1 MLKNNKKDIYSIRKV
16 HGIVG
21 SLLIGMSILGAAQL
35 AQQNNTNLEVGETQS
50 QMSLPRKDTWD
61 GKWVAPKMGETINR
75 ANYNEGDIHSIV
87 RLKSDKGIGTGTF
100 VRKNTILT
108 AAHVVADGNNLTYTT
123 KYKGKYITRPIKKS
137 QIHLFRSSKGKVYN
151 PGEEFNSD
159 QQYVDLA
166 LITLDDNIHEINPRV
181 TKLMDIVDTP
191 WVSNSGDP
199 IKYRG
204 IPDSQGG
211 LFNDKDI
218 YESKGR
224 ITHFGRNFPFTREK
238 FIDYSKTAGDTGMT
252 GAAVQNK
259 DGYIYG
265 VYIGNEAGETDVY
278 DSANSLSL
286 EFSKEH
292 LDWIYSLINKNSN
305 QNRDRTERNSS
316 SVAENQGNKVLHNNT
331 TKKPENAKHTDPRDW
346 MGGGGF
352 GNASSAPSRSSQPVN
367 AGGVTVS
374 GGGNST
380 SHTTSIGNRSNY
392 NEIAKPDL
400 RNNNTD
406 NNTVNNT
413 RPWKIENTI
422 HNKSAKIIFK
432 LLTEKYGL
440 SGESASGWMAIMEYE
455 SLFHPYQTGIG
466 TDSNHYGLF
475 MLNENRYKSSKYY
488 KENATLEEEIA
499 NQIQFFIDNHVL
511 SESSQSFLKENN
523 IKDINLVDN
532 LSGISTNILHKLLNN
547 NNSDVNENII
557 KVSEEINEFFNKDK
571 IKADH
576 NKLLK
581 NKLIKEIK
589 NSTESKPADKP
600 SSDNTENKPV
610 NKPSSANTENKPV
623 NKPSSTNTETKPVNK
638 PSSTNTETKP
648 VDKPSSTNTGN
659 KPVDKPSSTNT
670 EAKPADKPSSSNT
683 ETKPVDKPSSA
694 NTEAKPADKPS
705 SANTENKPVDK
716 PSSTN
721 TETKPVD
728 KPSSANTENKP
739 ADKPSST
746 NTENKPVNK
755 PSSTNTETKP
765 VDKPSSANT
774 EAKPVDKPSTNNKQ
788 TVENKVIV
796 KDKNNLTKEEINK
809 INDKIKETKP
819 ESFVINTT
827 KDIKDLKLS
836 DKDVISSLID
846 NNLEGKKVSE
856 IEVKNE
862 LPKNEKG
869 IIIAKVEENKETKTN
884 KLVLETIPS
893 KDLIV
898 EEKENNKLLEKEKE
912 IDNIVEDVNN
922 DEVKN
927 LVAEKD
933 ELKVTRFISKDGKE
947 IKDAEV
953 GENKDKE
960 IKDKDG
966 NVYELETTETKDG
979 ITTNVYKL
987 KEDKVTEKEEKPENK
1002 LEDKSQSVK
1011 PDKKADE
1018 DKISDIIDDVN
1029 KVDEKENKLSEDGTK
1044 ALINEKEELKVTK
1057 FVTKD
1062 GKEIKEAEVGEDKD
1076 KEVKDKDGNVYELET
1091 TETKDGITT
1100 NVYKLK
1106 SEDKKVSPT
1115 EIEDKTISPV
1125 EVNENTKPENK
1136 SDLEEI
1142 KKETKKDKKSSNDSN
1157 LNTER
1162 TNTSSKVNNNSNKNT
1177 SNNSSSSNS
1186 ETTRQTPNTSVGN
1199 NNSALLFGT
1208 SLMSAGLAG
1217 IALKRRKNN

>member
-100 VRKNTILT
+100 VRKNAILT

-123 KYKGKYITRPIKKS
+123 KYKGKYITREIKKS

-166 LITLDDNIHEINPRV
+166 LITLDDNIYEINPRV
-181 TKLMDIVDTP
+181 TKLMDIVDSP

-204 IPDSQGG
+204 IPASQGG

-224 ITHFGRNFPFTREK
+224 ITHFARDYAYTREK

-252 GAAVQNK
+252 GAAVQNE

-265 VYIGNEAGETDVY
+265 VYIGNEAGDQEVY
-278 DSANSLSL
+278 HSANSMSL

-292 LDWIYSLINKNSN
+292 LDWIYSIITKNSN
-305 QNRDRTERNSS
+305 QNRNKNERNSS
-316 SVAENQGNKVLHNNT
+316 AVAENQGNKILNLNT
-331 TKKPENAKHTDPRDW
+331 SKKPDNAKHADPRDW

-352 GNASSAPSRSSQPVN
+352 GNFSTETSRNSQHVGV
-367 AGGVTVS
+367 GGF
-374 GGGNST
+374 ST
-380 SHTTSIGNRSNY
+380 SKTDNLTSNTTSISNRSNY

-400 RNNNTD
+400 RNHNTD

-413 RPWKIENTI
+413 RPWEIENSI

-532 LSGISTNILHKLLNN
+532 SSGISTNILHKLLNK
-547 NNSDVNENII
+547 NNSDVDENII

-600 SSDNTENKPV
+600 SSINTEAKPV
-610 NKPSSANTENKPV
+610 EKPST
-623 NKPSSTNTETKPVNK
+623 TNTETKPANK
-638 PSSTNTETKP
+638 PST
-648 VDKPSSTNTGN
+648 
-659 KPVDKPSSTNT
+659 TNT
-670 EAKPADKPSSSNT
+670 EAKPVS
-683 ETKPVDKPSSA
+683 
-694 NTEAKPADKPS
+694 
-705 SANTENKPVDK
+705 
-716 PSSTN
+716 
-721 TETKPVD
+721 
-728 KPSSANTENKP
+728 
-739 ADKPSST
+739 
-746 NTENKPVNK
+746 
-755 PSSTNTETKP
+755 
-765 VDKPSSANT
+765 
-774 EAKPVDKPSTNNKQ
+774 KPSTTKQ
-788 TVENKVIV
+788 TVGNKVIV
-796 KDKNNLTKEEINK
+796 KNKNNLTKEEINK
-809 INDKIKETKP
+809 INDKVKETKP

-856 IEVKNE
+856 IEVNNE

-933 ELKVTRFISKDGKE
+933 ELKITRFVTKDGKE
-947 IKDAEV
+947 IKETEV

-966 NVYELETTETKDG
+966 NAYELETTETKDG

-1002 LEDKSQSVK
+1002 LEDKSQSIK

-1029 KVDEKENKLSEDGTK
+1029 KVDEKENKPSEDGTK

-1057 FVTKD
+1057 FVTKE
-1062 GKEIKEAEVGEDKD
+1062 GKEIKEAEVGENKD
-1076 KEVKDKDGNVYELET
+1076 KEIKDKDGNAYELET

-1106 SEDKKVSPT
+1106 SENKKVSPT

-1125 EVNENTKPENK
+1125 EVNENVKTENK
-1136 SDLEEI
+1136 SDLVEI
-1142 KKETKKDKKSSNDSN
+1142 KKETKKDEKSFKDSN

-1162 TNTSSKVNNNSNKNT
+1162 TNTSSKVNDNSNKNT
-1177 SNNSSSSNS
+1177 SNNFSSLNS
-1186 ETTRQTPNTSVGN
+1186 ETVRQTPNTSVGN

>member
-191 WVSNSGDP
+191 WVSNSGDH
-199 IKYRG
+199 IRYRG

-224 ITHFGRNFPFTREK
+224 ISHFGRNYPFTREK
-238 FIDYSKTAGDTGMT
+238 FVDYSKTAGDTGMT
-252 GAAVQNK
+252 GAAIQNK

-265 VYIGNEAGETDVY
+265 VYIGNEAGDQETFE
-278 DSANSLSL
+278 SANSLSL
-286 EFSKEH
+286 EFSQEH
-292 LDWIYSLINKNSN
+292 LDWIYSFINKNSN
-305 QNRDRTERNSS
+305 QNRDKSERNSS
-316 SVAENQGNKVLHNNT
+316 AVAENQGNHILFDT
-331 TKKPENAKHTDPRDW
+331 ETKKPDNAKHTDPRDW

-352 GNASSAPSRSSQPVN
+352 GGNSAEPSKWKQSQGSSGA
-367 AGGVTVS
+367 AGS
-374 GGGNST
+374 NGGGPISNT
-380 SHTTSIGNRSNY
+380 LLTGNHSNY
-392 NEIAKPDL
+392 TENSKPDL
-400 RNNNTD
+400 RNNNPET
-406 NNTVNNT
+406 NHVNIEK
-413 RPWKIENTI
+413 PWKTENTI
-422 HNKSAKIIFK
+422 NNKSAKIIFK

-440 SGESASGWMAIMEYE
+440 SGEAASGWMANIESK
-455 SLFHPYQTGIG
+455 SLFNPYQKQE
-466 TDSNHYGLF
+466 SNGLFNFYGLF
-475 MLNENRYKSSKYY
+475 MVNENNYKASKYY
-488 KENATLEEEIA
+488 KGNSSLEDEIA

-511 SESSQSFLKENN
+511 SESSQNFLKENN

-532 LSGISTNILHKLLNN
+532 SPATTTNILYKLIMR
-547 NNSDVNENII
+547 NNSEANRYTLNVAKEIDELFNENKITA
-557 KVSEEINEFFNKDK
+557 DK
-571 IKADH
+571 

-589 NSTESKPADKP
+589 NSTETKPVDKPSTTNTETKPADKP
-600 SSDNTENKPV
+600 SSTI
-610 NKPSSANTENKPV
+610 
-623 NKPSSTNTETKPVNK
+623 NTETKPVNK

-648 VDKPSSTNTGN
+648 VDKS
-659 KPVDKPSSTNT
+659 
-670 EAKPADKPSSSNT
+670 
-683 ETKPVDKPSSA
+683 SSA
-694 NTEAKPADKPS
+694 NTEKKPADKF
-705 SANTENKPVDK
+705 
-716 PSSTN
+716 
-721 TETKPVD
+721 
-728 KPSSANTENKP
+728 
-739 ADKPSST
+739 
-746 NTENKPVNK
+746 
-755 PSSTNTETKP
+755 
-765 VDKPSSANT
+765 
-774 EAKPVDKPSTNNKQ
+774 STNNKQ

-809 INDKIKETKP
+809 INDKVKETKP

-836 DKDVISSLID
+836 DKDVISSLIE

-884 KLVLETIPS
+884 KLVLEAIPS

-898 EEKENNKLLEKEKE
+898 EEKENNKLLEKEKEKENNKLLEKEKE

-927 LVAEKD
+927 LVAEKN
-933 ELKVTRFISKDGKE
+933 ELKVTRFVTKDGKE
-947 IKDAEV
+947 IKETEV

-966 NVYELETTETKDG
+966 NVYELETTDTKDG

-987 KEDKVTEKEEKPENK
+987 KENKNTEKEEKPENK
-1002 LEDKSQSVK
+1002 LEDKSQSIK
-1011 PDKKADE
+1011 PDKKSDE

-1029 KVDEKENKLSEDGTK
+1029 KVDEKENKPSEDGTK

-1062 GKEIKEAEVGEDKD
+1062 GKEIKEAEIGENKD

-1106 SEDKKVSPT
+1106 LEDKKVSPT

-1125 EVNENTKPENK
+1125 EINENTKPENK

-1162 TNTSSKVNNNSNKNT
+1162 TNTSSKVNDNSNKNT
-1177 SNNSSSSNS
+1177 SNNSSSSNN

>member
-100 VRKNTILT
+100 VRKNAILT

-123 KYKGKYITRPIKKS
+123 KYKGKYITREIKKS

-166 LITLDDNIHEINPRV
+166 LITLDDNIYEINPRV
-181 TKLMDIVDTP
+181 TKLMDIVDSP

-204 IPDSQGG
+204 IPASQGG

-224 ITHFGRNFPFTREK
+224 IAHFARDYAYTREK

-252 GAAVQNK
+252 GAAVQNE

-265 VYIGNEAGETDVY
+265 VYIGNESGDQEVY
-278 DSANSLSL
+278 HSANSMSL

-292 LDWIYSLINKNSN
+292 LDWIYSIITKNSN
-305 QNRDRTERNSS
+305 QNRNKNERNSS
-316 SVAENQGNKVLHNNT
+316 AVAENQGNKILNLNT
-331 TKKPENAKHTDPRDW
+331 SKKPDNAKHADPRDW

-352 GNASSAPSRSSQPVN
+352 GNFSTETSRNSQHVGV
-367 AGGVTVS
+367 GGF
-374 GGGNST
+374 ST
-380 SHTTSIGNRSNY
+380 SKTDNLTSNTTSISNRSNY

-400 RNNNTD
+400 RNHNTD

-413 RPWKIENTI
+413 RPWKIENSI

-466 TDSNHYGLF
+466 ADSNHYGLF

-532 LSGISTNILHKLLNN
+532 SSGISTNILHKLLNK
-547 NNSDVNENII
+547 NNSDVDENII

-600 SSDNTENKPV
+600 SSINTEAKPV
-610 NKPSSANTENKPV
+610 EKPST
-623 NKPSSTNTETKPVNK
+623 
-638 PSSTNTETKP
+638 
-648 VDKPSSTNTGN
+648 
-659 KPVDKPSSTNT
+659 TNT
-670 EAKPADKPSSSNT
+670 EAKPVS
-683 ETKPVDKPSSA
+683 
-694 NTEAKPADKPS
+694 
-705 SANTENKPVDK
+705 
-716 PSSTN
+716 
-721 TETKPVD
+721 
-728 KPSSANTENKP
+728 
-739 ADKPSST
+739 
-746 NTENKPVNK
+746 
-755 PSSTNTETKP
+755 
-765 VDKPSSANT
+765 
-774 EAKPVDKPSTNNKQ
+774 KPSTTKQ
-788 TVENKVIV
+788 TVGNKVIV
-796 KDKNNLTKEEINK
+796 KNKNNLTKEEINK
-809 INDKIKETKP
+809 INDKVKETKP

-856 IEVKNE
+856 IEVNNE

-933 ELKVTRFISKDGKE
+933 ELKITRFVTKDGKE
-947 IKDAEV
+947 IKETEV

-966 NVYELETTETKDG
+966 NAYELETTETKDG

-1002 LEDKSQSVK
+1002 LEDKSQSIK

-1029 KVDEKENKLSEDGTK
+1029 KVDEKENKPSEDGTK

-1057 FVTKD
+1057 FVTKE
-1062 GKEIKEAEVGEDKD
+1062 GKEIKEAEVGENKD
-1076 KEVKDKDGNVYELET
+1076 KEIKDKDGNAYELET

-1125 EVNENTKPENK
+1125 EVNENVKTENK
-1136 SDLEEI
+1136 SDLVEI
-1142 KKETKKDKKSSNDSN
+1142 KKETKKDEKSFKDSN

-1162 TNTSSKVNNNSNKNT
+1162 TNTSSKVNDNSNKNT
-1177 SNNSSSSNS
+1177 SNNFSSLNS
-1186 ETTRQTPNTSVGN
+1186 ETVRQTPNTSVGN

>member
-35 AQQNNTNLEVGETQS
+35 AQQNNPNLEVGETQS

-108 AAHVVADGNNLTYTT
+108 AAHVVADGSNLTYTT

-137 QIHLFRSSKGKVYN
+137 QIHLFKSSKGKVYN

-367 AGGVTVS
+367 AGGASVS

-392 NEIAKPDL
+392 NEISKPDL
-400 RNNNTD
+400 RNHNTD

-413 RPWKIENTI
+413 RPWRIENTI

-466 TDSNHYGLF
+466 ADSNHYGLF
-475 MLNENRYKSSKYY
+475 MLNENKYKSSKYY
-488 KENATLEEEIA
+488 KENATLEEEIE

-511 SESSQSFLKENN
+511 SESSQIFLKENN

-532 LSGISTNILHKLLNN
+532 SSGISTNILHKLLIK
-547 NNSDVNENII
+547 NNSDVNEDII
-557 KVSEEINEFFNKDK
+557 KVSGEINEFFNKDK
-571 IKADH
+571 IKADY

-600 SSDNTENKPV
+600 STTNTENKPV
-610 NKPSSANTENKPV
+610 DKSSSTNTKNKPVDKPSTTNTENKSED
-623 NKPSSTNTETKPVNK
+623 KPYN
-638 PSSTNTETKP
+638 TNTETKP
-648 VDKPSSTNTGN
+648 VDN
-659 KPVDKPSSTNT
+659 
-670 EAKPADKPSSSNT
+670 
-683 ETKPVDKPSSA
+683 
-694 NTEAKPADKPS
+694 
-705 SANTENKPVDK
+705 
-716 PSSTN
+716 
-721 TETKPVD
+721 
-728 KPSSANTENKP
+728 
-739 ADKPSST
+739 
-746 NTENKPVNK
+746 
-755 PSSTNTETKP
+755 
-765 VDKPSSANT
+765 
-774 EAKPVDKPSTNNKQ
+774 PSTTKQ
-788 TVENKVIV
+788 TVRNKVIV

-809 INDKIKETKP
+809 INDKVKEIKA

-836 DKDVISSLID
+836 DKDVVSSLIN

-869 IIIAKVEENKETKTN
+869 IIIAKVEENKEAKTN

-893 KDLIV
+893 KDLII
-898 EEKENNKLLEKEKE
+898 EEKENNKLLEKERE

-927 LVAEKD
+927 LAAEKD
-933 ELKVTRFISKDGKE
+933 ELKVTRFVTKDGKE

-953 GENKDKE
+953 GETKDKEIKDKDGNIYELETTETKDGITTNVYKLKENKNTEKEEKPENKLEDKSQSVKSDKKADEDKISNIIDNVNKVDEKENKPSEDGTKTLINEKEELKVTKFVTKDGKEIKDTEVGETKDKE

-979 ITTNVYKL
+979 ISTN
-987 KEDKVTEKEEKPENK
+987 
-1002 LEDKSQSVK
+1002 
-1011 PDKKADE
+1011 
-1018 DKISDIIDDVN
+1018 I
-1029 KVDEKENKLSEDGTK
+1029 
-1044 ALINEKEELKVTK
+1044 
-1057 FVTKD
+1057 
-1062 GKEIKEAEVGEDKD
+1062 
-1076 KEVKDKDGNVYELET
+1076 
-1091 TETKDGITT
+1091 
-1100 NVYKLK
+1100 YKLK
-1106 SEDKKVSPT
+1106 SEDKKVSST
-1115 EIEDKTISPV
+1115 EIEDKTISPI
-1125 EVNENTKPENK
+1125 EINENTKTENK
-1136 SDLEEI
+1136 SDLA
-1142 KKETKKDKKSSNDSN
+1142 ETKKDKKSSNDSN
-1157 LNTER
+1157 LNKEK
-1162 TNTSSKVNNNSNKNT
+1162 TNTNPKVNDSSNKNT
-1177 SNNSSSSNS
+1177 YNNSSSSNS

-1199 NNSALLFGT
+1199 NNSVLLFGT

>member
-265 VYIGNEAGETDVY
+265 VYIGNESGETDVY

-466 TDSNHYGLF
+466 NDSNHYGLF

-488 KENATLEEEIA
+488 KENATLEEEIV

-532 LSGISTNILHKLLNN
+532 SSGISTNILHKLLNN

-600 SSDNTENKPV
+600 SS
-610 NKPSSANTENKPV
+610 ANTE
-623 NKPSSTNTETKPVNK
+623 
-638 PSSTNTETKP
+638 
-648 VDKPSSTNTGN
+648 N

-670 EAKPADKPSSSNT
+670 EAKPVDKPSSANTEAKPADKPSSANTENKPVDKPSSTNT

-728 KPSSANTENKP
+728 KPSS
-739 ADKPSST
+739 
-746 NTENKPVNK
+746 
-755 PSSTNTETKP
+755 TNTETKP
-765 VDKPSSANT
+765 VDKPSSINT
-774 EAKPVDKPSTNNKQ
+774 ETKPVDKPSTNNKQ

-796 KDKNNLTKEEINK
+796 KDKNNLTKEEVNK

-827 KDIKDLKLS
+827 KNIKYLKLS
-836 DKDVISSLID
+836 DKDVISSLIE
-846 NNLEGKKVSE
+846 NNLESKKVSE

-893 KDLIV
+893 KNLIV

-933 ELKVTRFISKDGKE
+933 ELKVTRFMIKDGKE
-947 IKDAEV
+947 IRDAEV

-987 KEDKVTEKEEKPENK
+987 KEDKVTKKEAKPENK

-1011 PDKKADE
+1011 PDKKTDE

-1029 KVDEKENKLSEDGTK
+1029 KVDEKENKPSEDGTK

-1062 GKEIKEAEVGEDKD
+1062 GKEIKEAEVGENKD

-1162 TNTSSKVNNNSNKNT
+1162 TNTSSKVNDNSNKNT

>member
-100 VRKNTILT
+100 VRKNAILT

-123 KYKGKYITRPIKKS
+123 KYKGKYITREIKKS

-166 LITLDDNIHEINPRV
+166 LITLDDNIYEINPRV
-181 TKLMDIVDTP
+181 TKLMDIVDSP

-204 IPDSQGG
+204 IPASQGG

-224 ITHFGRNFPFTREK
+224 ITHFARDYAYTREK

-252 GAAVQNK
+252 GTAVQNE

-265 VYIGNEAGETDVY
+265 VYIGNEAGDQEVY
-278 DSANSLSL
+278 HSANSMSL

-292 LDWIYSLINKNSN
+292 LDWIYSIITKNSN
-305 QNRDRTERNSS
+305 QNRNKNERNSS
-316 SVAENQGNKVLHNNT
+316 AVAENQGNKILNLNT
-331 TKKPENAKHTDPRDW
+331 SKKPDNAKHADPRDW

-352 GNASSAPSRSSQPVN
+352 GNFSTETSRNSQHVGV
-367 AGGVTVS
+367 GGF
-374 GGGNST
+374 ST
-380 SHTTSIGNRSNY
+380 SKTDNLTSNTTSISNRSNY

-400 RNNNTD
+400 RNHNTD

-413 RPWKIENTI
+413 RPWKIENSI

-466 TDSNHYGLF
+466 ADSNHYGLF

-532 LSGISTNILHKLLNN
+532 SSGISTNILHKLLNK
-547 NNSDVNENII
+547 NNSDVDENII

-600 SSDNTENKPV
+600 SSINTEAKPV
-610 NKPSSANTENKPV
+610 EKPST
-623 NKPSSTNTETKPVNK
+623 
-638 PSSTNTETKP
+638 
-648 VDKPSSTNTGN
+648 
-659 KPVDKPSSTNT
+659 TNT
-670 EAKPADKPSSSNT
+670 EAKPVS
-683 ETKPVDKPSSA
+683 
-694 NTEAKPADKPS
+694 
-705 SANTENKPVDK
+705 
-716 PSSTN
+716 
-721 TETKPVD
+721 
-728 KPSSANTENKP
+728 
-739 ADKPSST
+739 
-746 NTENKPVNK
+746 
-755 PSSTNTETKP
+755 
-765 VDKPSSANT
+765 
-774 EAKPVDKPSTNNKQ
+774 KPSTTKQ
-788 TVENKVIV
+788 TVGNKVIV
-796 KDKNNLTKEEINK
+796 KNKNNLTKEEINK
-809 INDKIKETKP
+809 INDKVKETKP

-856 IEVKNE
+856 IEVNNE

-933 ELKVTRFISKDGKE
+933 ELKITRFVTKDGKE
-947 IKDAEV
+947 IKETEV

-966 NVYELETTETKDG
+966 NAYELETTETKDG

-1002 LEDKSQSVK
+1002 LEDKSQSIK

-1029 KVDEKENKLSEDGTK
+1029 KVDEKENKPSEDGTK

-1057 FVTKD
+1057 FVTKE
-1062 GKEIKEAEVGEDKD
+1062 GKEIKEAEVGENKD
-1076 KEVKDKDGNVYELET
+1076 KEIKDKDGNAYELET

-1125 EVNENTKPENK
+1125 EVNENVKTENK
-1136 SDLEEI
+1136 SDLVEI
-1142 KKETKKDKKSSNDSN
+1142 KKETKKDEKSFKDSN

-1162 TNTSSKVNNNSNKNT
+1162 TNTSSKVNDNSNKNT
-1177 SNNSSSSNS
+1177 SNNFSSLNS
-1186 ETTRQTPNTSVGN
+1186 ETVRQTPNTSVGN

>member
-100 VRKNTILT
+100 VRKNAILT

-123 KYKGKYITRPIKKS
+123 KYKGKYITREIKKS

-166 LITLDDNIHEINPRV
+166 LITLDDNIYEINPRV
-181 TKLMDIVDTP
+181 TKLMDIVDSP

-204 IPDSQGG
+204 IPASQGG

-224 ITHFGRNFPFTREK
+224 ITHFARDYAYTREK

-252 GAAVQNK
+252 GAAVQNE

-265 VYIGNEAGETDVY
+265 VYIGNEAGDQEVY
-278 DSANSLSL
+278 HSANSMSL

-292 LDWIYSLINKNSN
+292 LDWIYSIITKNSN
-305 QNRDRTERNSS
+305 QNRNKNERNSS
-316 SVAENQGNKVLHNNT
+316 AVAENQGNKILNLNT
-331 TKKPENAKHTDPRDW
+331 SKKPDNAKHADPRDW

-352 GNASSAPSRSSQPVN
+352 GNFSTETSRNSQHVGV
-367 AGGVTVS
+367 GGF
-374 GGGNST
+374 ST
-380 SHTTSIGNRSNY
+380 SKTDNLTSNTTSISNRSNY

-400 RNNNTD
+400 RNHNTD

-413 RPWKIENTI
+413 RPWKIENSI

-466 TDSNHYGLF
+466 ADSNHYGLF

-532 LSGISTNILHKLLNN
+532 SSGISTNILHKLLNK
-547 NNSDVNENII
+547 NNSDVDENII

-600 SSDNTENKPV
+600 SSINTEAKPV
-610 NKPSSANTENKPV
+610 EKPSTTNTEAKPV
-623 NKPSSTNTETKPVNK
+623 EKPSTTNTETKPANKPSSTNTETKPAN
-638 PSSTNTETKP
+638 
-648 VDKPSSTNTGN
+648 
-659 KPVDKPSSTNT
+659 KPSSTNT
-670 EAKPADKPSSSNT
+670 EAKPANKPST
-683 ETKPVDKPSSA
+683 
-694 NTEAKPADKPS
+694 
-705 SANTENKPVDK
+705 
-716 PSSTN
+716 TN
-721 TETKPVD
+721 TETKP
-728 KPSSANTENKP
+728 A
-739 ADKPSST
+739 
-746 NTENKPVNK
+746 NK
-755 PSSTNTETKP
+755 PSTT
-765 VDKPSSANT
+765 NT
-774 EAKPVDKPSTNNKQ
+774 EAKPVSKPSTTKQ
-788 TVENKVIV
+788 TVGNKVIV
-796 KDKNNLTKEEINK
+796 KNKNNLTKEEINK
-809 INDKIKETKP
+809 INDKVKETKP

-856 IEVKNE
+856 IEVNNE

-933 ELKVTRFISKDGKE
+933 ELKITRFVTKDGKE
-947 IKDAEV
+947 IKETEV

-966 NVYELETTETKDG
+966 N
-979 ITTNVYKL
+979 
-987 KEDKVTEKEEKPENK
+987 
-1002 LEDKSQSVK
+1002 
-1011 PDKKADE
+1011 A
-1018 DKISDIIDDVN
+1018 
-1029 KVDEKENKLSEDGTK
+1029 
-1044 ALINEKEELKVTK
+1044 
-1057 FVTKD
+1057 
-1062 GKEIKEAEVGEDKD
+1062 
-1076 KEVKDKDGNVYELET
+1076 YELET

-1125 EVNENTKPENK
+1125 EVNENVKTENK
-1136 SDLEEI
+1136 SDLVEI
-1142 KKETKKDKKSSNDSN
+1142 KKETKKDEKSFKDSN

-1162 TNTSSKVNNNSNKNT
+1162 TNTSSKVNDNSNKNT
-1177 SNNSSSSNS
+1177 SNNFSSLNS
-1186 ETTRQTPNTSVGN
+1186 ETVRQTPNTSVGN

>member
-1 MLKNNKKDIYSIRKV
+1 M
-16 HGIVG
+16 
-21 SLLIGMSILGAAQL
+21 
-35 AQQNNTNLEVGETQS
+35 
-50 QMSLPRKDTWD
+50 
-61 GKWVAPKMGETINR
+61 
-75 ANYNEGDIHSIV
+75 
-87 RLKSDKGIGTGTF
+87 
-100 VRKNTILT
+100 
-108 AAHVVADGNNLTYTT
+108 
-123 KYKGKYITRPIKKS
+123 
-137 QIHLFRSSKGKVYN
+137 
-151 PGEEFNSD
+151 
-159 QQYVDLA
+159 
-166 LITLDDNIHEINPRV
+166 
-181 TKLMDIVDTP
+181 
-191 WVSNSGDP
+191 
-199 IKYRG
+199 
-204 IPDSQGG
+204 
-211 LFNDKDI
+211 
-218 YESKGR
+218 
-224 ITHFGRNFPFTREK
+224 
-238 FIDYSKTAGDTGMT
+238 
-252 GAAVQNK
+252 
-259 DGYIYG
+259 
-265 VYIGNEAGETDVY
+265 
-278 DSANSLSL
+278 SL
-286 EFSKEH
+286 EFSQEH
-292 LDWIYSLINKNSN
+292 LDWIYSLIPKNSN
-305 QNRDRTERNSS
+305 QNRNKSERNSS
-316 SVAENQGNKVLHNNT
+316 SVAENQGNHELAPGIT
-331 TKKPENAKHTDPRDW
+331 SKPVNAKHTDPRDW

-352 GNASSAPSRSSQPVN
+352 GSASSAPSRSSQPVN

-400 RNNNTD
+400 RNHNTD
-406 NNTVNNT
+406 NNTVNDI

-440 SGESASGWMAIMEYE
+440 SGESASGWMANMEHE

-466 TDSNHYGLF
+466 IDSNHYGLF
-475 MLNENRYKSSKYY
+475 MLNENKYKSSKYY

-499 NQIQFFIDNHVL
+499 NQIQFFIDNHIL

-532 LSGISTNILHKLLNN
+532 SSGTSTNILHKLLIK
-547 NNSDVNENII
+547 NNSDVDEGII

-581 NKLIKEIK
+581 NKLIKDIK
-589 NSTESKPADKP
+589 NSTESKPSTTNTESKPADKP
-600 SSDNTENKPV
+600 STTNTETKPAD
-610 NKPSSANTENKPV
+610 KPSTTNTETKPAD
-623 NKPSSTNTETKPVNK
+623 KPSTTNTESKPADKPSTTNTETKPVNK
-638 PSSTNTETKP
+638 PSTT
-648 VDKPSSTNTGN
+648 
-659 KPVDKPSSTNT
+659 
-670 EAKPADKPSSSNT
+670 
-683 ETKPVDKPSSA
+683 
-694 NTEAKPADKPS
+694 
-705 SANTENKPVDK
+705 NTENKPVDK
-716 PSSTN
+716 PSTTN
-721 TETKPVD
+721 TETKP
-728 KPSSANTENKP
+728 A
-739 ADKPSST
+739 
-746 NTENKPVNK
+746 NK
-755 PSSTNTETKP
+755 PSITNTETKP
-765 VDKPSSANT
+765 AN
-774 EAKPVDKPSTNNKQ
+774 KPSTTNTKTKPADKLSTNKQ

-796 KDKNNLTKEEINK
+796 KDKNNLTKEEVNK
-809 INDKIKETKP
+809 INDRLKETKP

-922 DEVKN
+922 DAVKN

-933 ELKVTRFISKDGKE
+933 ELKVTRFVTKDGKE

-953 GENKDKE
+953 GENKDKD

-987 KEDKVTEKEEKPENK
+987 KSEDKNTSKEEKPENK

-1029 KVDEKENKLSEDGTK
+1029 KVDEKENDKENNPSEDGTK

-1062 GKEIKEAEVGEDKD
+1062 GKEIKEAEIGENKD

-1162 TNTSSKVNNNSNKNT
+1162 TNTSSKVNDNSNKNT

-1186 ETTRQTPNTSVGN
+1186 ETTRQAPNTSVGN

>member
-316 SVAENQGNKVLHNNT
+316 AVAENQGNKVLHNNT

-466 TDSNHYGLF
+466 NDSNHYGLF

-499 NQIQFFIDNHVL
+499 NQLQFFIDNHVL

-532 LSGISTNILHKLLNN
+532 SSGISTNILHKLLNN

-600 SSDNTENKPV
+600 SS
-610 NKPSSANTENKPV
+610 ANTENKPV

-638 PSSTNTETKP
+638 PSSTNTE
-648 VDKPSSTNTGN
+648 
-659 KPVDKPSSTNT
+659 
-670 EAKPADKPSSSNT
+670 AKPT
-683 ETKPVDKPSSA
+683 DKPSSA
-694 NTEAKPADKPS
+694 NTE
-705 SANTENKPVDK
+705 TKPVDK

-728 KPSSANTENKP
+728 KPSSANTETKPVNKP
-739 ADKPSST
+739 SSTNTETKPVNKPSSTNTETKPVNKPSST

-765 VDKPSSANT
+765 VDKPSSTNTETKPVDKPSSANT
-774 EAKPVDKPSTNNKQ
+774 ENKPVDKPSSANTENKPVDKPSTNKQ

-796 KDKNNLTKEEINK
+796 KDKNNLTKEEVNK
-809 INDKIKETKP
+809 INDKLKETKP

-869 IIIAKVEENKETKTN
+869 IIIAKVEKNKETKTN

-933 ELKVTRFISKDGKE
+933 ELKVTRFVTKDGKE
-947 IKDAEV
+947 IKEAEV

-966 NVYELETTETKDG
+966 NVYELETTGTKDG

-987 KEDKVTEKEEKPENK
+987 KEDKVSAKEEKPENK

-1029 KVDEKENKLSEDGTK
+1029 KVDEKENKPSEDGTK

-1062 GKEIKEAEVGEDKD
+1062 GKEIKEAEVGENKG

>member
-466 TDSNHYGLF
+466 NDSNHYGLF

-499 NQIQFFIDNHVL
+499 NQLQFFIDNHVL

-532 LSGISTNILHKLLNN
+532 SSGISTNILHKLLNN

-600 SSDNTENKPV
+600 SS
-610 NKPSSANTENKPV
+610 A
-623 NKPSSTNTETKPVNK
+623 NTETKPVNK

-648 VDKPSSTNTGN
+648 VDKPSS
-659 KPVDKPSSTNT
+659 
-670 EAKPADKPSSSNT
+670 ANT
-683 ETKPVDKPSSA
+683 ET
-694 NTEAKPADKPS
+694 
-705 SANTENKPVDK
+705 KPVDK

-728 KPSSANTENKP
+728 KPSSANTE
-739 ADKPSST
+739 T
-746 NTENKPVNK
+746 KPVNK

-774 EAKPVDKPSTNNKQ
+774 ETKPVDKPSTNKQ

-796 KDKNNLTKEEINK
+796 KDKNNLTKEEVNK
-809 INDKIKETKP
+809 INDKLKETKP

-869 IIIAKVEENKETKTN
+869 IIIAKVEKNKETKTN

-933 ELKVTRFISKDGKE
+933 ELKVTRFVTKDGKE
-947 IKDAEV
+947 IKEAEV

-1062 GKEIKEAEVGEDKD
+1062 GKEIKEAEVGENKD

>member
-191 WVSNSGDP
+191 WVSNSGDL

-352 GNASSAPSRSSQPVN
+352 GNTSSAPSRSSQPVN

-380 SHTTSIGNRSNY
+380 SHTTSISNRSNY
-392 NEIAKPDL
+392 NEISKPDL

-532 LSGISTNILHKLLNN
+532 SSGISTNILHKLLIK
-547 NNSDVNENII
+547 NNSDVNEDII
-557 KVSEEINEFFNKDK
+557 KVSGEINEFFNKDK

-589 NSTESKPADKP
+589 NSTESKPTDKP
-600 SSDNTENKPV
+600 STTNTETKPTDKPSATNTETKPVNKPSTTNTETKPTEKPSATNTENKPV
-610 NKPSSANTENKPV
+610 DKPSSTNTEAKPADKPSSANTENKPV
-623 NKPSSTNTETKPVNK
+623 NKPSSTNTETKPV
-638 PSSTNTETKP
+638 
-648 VDKPSSTNTGN
+648 
-659 KPVDKPSSTNT
+659 
-670 EAKPADKPSSSNT
+670 
-683 ETKPVDKPSSA
+683 
-694 NTEAKPADKPS
+694 
-705 SANTENKPVDK
+705 
-716 PSSTN
+716 
-721 TETKPVD
+721 
-728 KPSSANTENKP
+728 
-739 ADKPSST
+739 
-746 NTENKPVNK
+746 
-755 PSSTNTETKP
+755 
-765 VDKPSSANT
+765 
-774 EAKPVDKPSTNNKQ
+774 DKPSTNNKQ
-788 TVENKVIV
+788 TVEKKVIV

-827 KDIKDLKLS
+827 KNIKDLKLS
-836 DKDVISSLID
+836 DKDIISSLIE
-846 NNLEGKKVSE
+846 NNLESKKVSE

-898 EEKENNKLLEKEKE
+898 EKKENNKLLEKEKE

-933 ELKVTRFISKDGKE
+933 ELKVTRFMTKDGKE

-1011 PDKKADE
+1011 SDKKADE
-1018 DKISDIIDDVN
+1018 DKISDIIDNVN
-1029 KVDEKENKLSEDGTK
+1029 KVDEKENKPSGDGTK
-1044 ALINEKEELKVTK
+1044 ILINEKEELKVTK

-1062 GKEIKEAEVGEDKD
+1062 GKEIKDAEVGETKD
-1076 KEVKDKDGNVYELET
+1076 KEIKDKDGNVYELET
-1091 TETKDGITT
+1091 TETKDGIST
-1100 NVYKLK
+1100 NIYKLK
-1106 SEDKKVSPT
+1106 SEDKKVSSI

-1125 EVNENTKPENK
+1125 EINENTKTENK
-1136 SDLEEI
+1136 SDLA
-1142 KKETKKDKKSSNDSN
+1142 ETKKNKKSSNDSN
-1157 LNTER
+1157 LNKEK
-1162 TNTSSKVNNNSNKNT
+1162 TNTNSKVNDSSNKNT

-1199 NNSALLFGT
+1199 NNSVLLFGT

>member
-1 MLKNNKKDIYSIRKV
+1 MLKNNKKDTYSIRKV

-100 VRKNTILT
+100 VRKNAILT

-123 KYKGKYITRPIKKS
+123 KYKGKYITREIKKS

-166 LITLDDNIHEINPRV
+166 LITLDDNIYEINPRV
-181 TKLMDIVDTP
+181 TKLMDIVDSP

-204 IPDSQGG
+204 IPASQGG

-224 ITHFGRNFPFTREK
+224 IAHFARDYAYTREK

-252 GAAVQNK
+252 GAAVQNE

-265 VYIGNEAGETDVY
+265 VYIGNEAGDQEVY
-278 DSANSLSL
+278 HSANSMSL

-292 LDWIYSLINKNSN
+292 LDWIYSIITKNSN
-305 QNRDRTERNSS
+305 QNRNKNERNSS
-316 SVAENQGNKVLHNNT
+316 AVAENQGNKILNLNT
-331 TKKPENAKHTDPRDW
+331 SKKPDNAKHADPRDW

-352 GNASSAPSRSSQPVN
+352 GNFSTETSRNSQHVGV
-367 AGGVTVS
+367 GGF
-374 GGGNST
+374 ST
-380 SHTTSIGNRSNY
+380 SKTDNLTSNTTSISNRSNY

-400 RNNNTD
+400 RNHNTD

-413 RPWKIENTI
+413 RPWKIENSI

-466 TDSNHYGLF
+466 ADSNHYGLF

-532 LSGISTNILHKLLNN
+532 SSGISTNILHKLLNK
-547 NNSDVNENII
+547 NNSDVDENII

-600 SSDNTENKPV
+600 SSINTEAKPV
-610 NKPSSANTENKPV
+610 EKPST
-623 NKPSSTNTETKPVNK
+623 
-638 PSSTNTETKP
+638 
-648 VDKPSSTNTGN
+648 
-659 KPVDKPSSTNT
+659 TNT
-670 EAKPADKPSSSNT
+670 EAKPVS
-683 ETKPVDKPSSA
+683 
-694 NTEAKPADKPS
+694 
-705 SANTENKPVDK
+705 
-716 PSSTN
+716 
-721 TETKPVD
+721 
-728 KPSSANTENKP
+728 
-739 ADKPSST
+739 
-746 NTENKPVNK
+746 
-755 PSSTNTETKP
+755 
-765 VDKPSSANT
+765 
-774 EAKPVDKPSTNNKQ
+774 KPSTTKQ
-788 TVENKVIV
+788 TVGNKVIV
-796 KDKNNLTKEEINK
+796 KNKNNLTKEEINK
-809 INDKIKETKP
+809 INDKVKETKP

-856 IEVKNE
+856 IEVNNE

-933 ELKVTRFISKDGKE
+933 ELKITRFVTKDGKE
-947 IKDAEV
+947 IKETEV

-966 NVYELETTETKDG
+966 NAYELETTETKDG

-1002 LEDKSQSVK
+1002 LEDKSQSIK

-1029 KVDEKENKLSEDGTK
+1029 KVDEKENKPSEDGTK

-1057 FVTKD
+1057 FVTKE
-1062 GKEIKEAEVGEDKD
+1062 GKEIKEAEVGENKD
-1076 KEVKDKDGNVYELET
+1076 KEIKDKDGNAYELET

-1125 EVNENTKPENK
+1125 EVNENVKTENK
-1136 SDLEEI
+1136 SDLVEI
-1142 KKETKKDKKSSNDSN
+1142 KKETKKDEKSFKDSN

-1162 TNTSSKVNNNSNKNT
+1162 TNTSSKVNDNSNKNT
-1177 SNNSSSSNS
+1177 SNNFSSLNS
-1186 ETTRQTPNTSVGN
+1186 ETVRQTPNTSVGN

>member
-265 VYIGNEAGETDVY
+265 VYIGNESGETDVY

-466 TDSNHYGLF
+466 NDSNHYGLF

-488 KENATLEEEIA
+488 KENATLEEEIV

-532 LSGISTNILHKLLNN
+532 SSGISTNILHKLLNN

-600 SSDNTENKPV
+600 SSANTENKPV
-610 NKPSSANTENKPV
+610 DKPSSTNTEAKPVDKPSSANTEAKPADKPSSANTENKPV
-623 NKPSSTNTETKPVNK
+623 NKPSSTNTE
-638 PSSTNTETKP
+638 
-648 VDKPSSTNTGN
+648 
-659 KPVDKPSSTNT
+659 
-670 EAKPADKPSSSNT
+670 A
-683 ETKPVDKPSSA
+683 KPVDKPSSA

-728 KPSSANTENKP
+728 KPSS
-739 ADKPSST
+739 
-746 NTENKPVNK
+746 
-755 PSSTNTETKP
+755 TNTETKP
-765 VDKPSSANT
+765 VDKPSSINT
-774 EAKPVDKPSTNNKQ
+774 ETKPVDKPSTNNKQ

-796 KDKNNLTKEEINK
+796 KDKNNLTKEEVNK

-827 KDIKDLKLS
+827 KNIKYLKLS
-836 DKDVISSLID
+836 DKDVISSLIE
-846 NNLEGKKVSE
+846 NNLESKKVSE

-893 KDLIV
+893 KNLIV

-933 ELKVTRFISKDGKE
+933 ELKVTRFMTKDGKE
-947 IKDAEV
+947 IRDAEV

-987 KEDKVTEKEEKPENK
+987 KEDKVTKKEAKPENK

-1011 PDKKADE
+1011 PDKKTDE

-1029 KVDEKENKLSEDGTK
+1029 KVDEKENKPSEDGTK

-1062 GKEIKEAEVGEDKD
+1062 GKEIKEAEVGENKD

-1162 TNTSSKVNNNSNKNT
+1162 TNTSSKVNDNSNKNT

>member
-100 VRKNTILT
+100 VRKNAILT

-123 KYKGKYITRPIKKS
+123 KYKGKYITREIKKS

-166 LITLDDNIHEINPRV
+166 LITLDDNIYEINPRV
-181 TKLMDIVDTP
+181 TKLMDIVDSP

-204 IPDSQGG
+204 IPASQGG

-224 ITHFGRNFPFTREK
+224 IAHFARDYAYTREK

-252 GAAVQNK
+252 GAAVQNE

-265 VYIGNEAGETDVY
+265 VYIGNEAGDQEVY
-278 DSANSLSL
+278 HSANSMSL

-292 LDWIYSLINKNSN
+292 LDWIYSIITKNSN
-305 QNRDRTERNSS
+305 QNRNKNERNSS
-316 SVAENQGNKVLHNNT
+316 AVAENQGNKILNLNT
-331 TKKPENAKHTDPRDW
+331 TKKPDNAKHADPRDW

-352 GNASSAPSRSSQPVN
+352 GNFSTETSRNSQHVGV
-367 AGGVTVS
+367 GGFSNPKTD
-374 GGGNST
+374 NLT
-380 SHTTSIGNRSNY
+380 SNTITDSNRSNY
-392 NEIAKPDL
+392 NDIAKPDL
-400 RNNNTD
+400 RNNNNTNTNLL
-406 NNTVNNT
+406 NNV

-422 HNKSAKIIFK
+422 QNKSAKIIFK

-440 SGESASGWMAIMEYE
+440 SGESASGWMANIEYE
-455 SLFHPYQTGIG
+455 SLFHPYQKDTGI
-466 TDSNHYGLF
+466 DSFNSGNYGLF
-475 MLNENRYKSSKYY
+475 MLNENKYKSSKYY
-488 KENATLEEEIA
+488 KENATLEEEIS

-532 LSGISTNILHKLLNN
+532 SFGTSTNILHKLLIK
-547 NNSDVNENII
+547 NNSDVDEGII

-589 NSTESKPADKP
+589 NSTE
-600 SSDNTENKPV
+600 
-610 NKPSSANTENKPV
+610 
-623 NKPSSTNTETKPVNK
+623 TKPVNK
-638 PSSTNTETKP
+638 PSTSNTENKPTDKPSTTNTENKP
-648 VDKPSSTNTGN
+648 TDKPST
-659 KPVDKPSSTNT
+659 TNT
-670 EAKPADKPSSSNT
+670 EIKPVSKPSTTNT
-683 ETKPVDKPSSA
+683 ESKPTNKPS
-694 NTEAKPADKPS
+694 TT
-705 SANTENKPVDK
+705 NTENKPVDK
-716 PSSTN
+716 PST
-721 TETKPVD
+721 
-728 KPSSANTENKP
+728 
-739 ADKPSST
+739 T

-755 PSSTNTETKP
+755 PSTSNTENKPVSKPSTTNTENKPTDKHSTTNTESKP
-765 VDKPSSANT
+765 VS
-774 EAKPVDKPSTNNKQ
+774 KPSTNKQ
-788 TVENKVIV
+788 TIENKVIV
-796 KDKNNLTKEEINK
+796 KDKNNLTKEEVNK

-819 ESFVINTT
+819 ESFIINTT
-827 KDIKDLKLS
+827 KDIKNLKLS
-836 DKDVISSLID
+836 DKDVIFSLMD
-846 NNLEGKKVSE
+846 NNLENKKVSKIE
-856 IEVKNE
+856 IKNE

-869 IIIAKVEENKETKTN
+869 IIVATVEENKETKTN

-933 ELKVTRFISKDGKE
+933 ELKVTRFVTKDGKE

-966 NVYELETTETKDG
+966 NVYELQTTETKDG

-987 KEDKVTEKEEKPENK
+987 KENKVTEKEEKTENK

-1029 KVDEKENKLSEDGTK
+1029 KVDEKENKPSEDGTK

-1057 FVTKD
+1057 FITKN
-1062 GKEIKEAEVGEDKD
+1062 GKEIKEAEVGKNKD

-1106 SEDKKVSPT
+1106 SEYQKVSPN
-1115 EIEDKTISPV
+1115 EIENKTISPV

-1136 SDLEEI
+1136 SDLAEI
-1142 KKETKKDKKSSNDSN
+1142 KKETKKDKKLSNDSN

-1162 TNTSSKVNNNSNKNT
+1162 TNTSSKVNNNLNKNT
-1177 SNNSSSSNS
+1177 SNNSSSSNN

-1199 NNSALLFGT
+1199 NNSSLLFGT
-1208 SLMSAGLAG
+1208 SLMSAGLAS

>member
-191 WVSNSGDP
+191 WISNSGDH
-199 IKYRG
+199 IRYRG

-224 ITHFGRNFPFTREK
+224 IAHFGRNYPFTREK
-238 FIDYSKTAGDTGMT
+238 FVDYSKTAGDTGMT

-265 VYIGNEAGETDVY
+265 VYIGNEAGDQETFE
-278 DSANSLSL
+278 SANSLSL
-286 EFSKEH
+286 EFSQEH
-292 LDWIYSLINKNSN
+292 LDWIYSFINKNSN
-305 QNRDRTERNSS
+305 QNRDKSERNSS
-316 SVAENQGNKVLHNNT
+316 AVAENQGNHILFDT
-331 TKKPENAKHTDPRDW
+331 ETKKPENAKHTDPRDW

-352 GNASSAPSRSSQPVN
+352 GSHSAEPSKWKQSQGSSGS
-367 AGGVTVS
+367 AG
-374 GGGNST
+374 ST
-380 SHTTSIGNRSNY
+380 SGSSISNTSLTSHSSNY
-392 NEIAKPDL
+392 TENSKPDL
-400 RNNNTD
+400 RNNNPET
-406 NNTVNNT
+406 NHVNIEK
-413 RPWKIENTI
+413 PWKSENTI
-422 HNKSAKIIFK
+422 NNKSAKIIFK

-440 SGESASGWMAIMEYE
+440 SGEAASGWMANIESK
-455 SLFHPYQTGIG
+455 SLFNPYQKQE
-466 TDSNHYGLF
+466 SNGLFNLNSYGLF
-475 MLNENRYKSSKYY
+475 MVNENNYKASKYY
-488 KENATLEEEIA
+488 KENSSLEDEIA

-511 SESSQSFLKENN
+511 SESSQNFLKENN

-532 LSGISTNILHKLLNN
+532 SPVTTTNILYKLIMR
-547 NNSDVNENII
+547 NNSDANRYTLNVA
-557 KVSEEINEFFNKDK
+557 KEIDELFNKDK
-571 IKADH
+571 ITADQ

-589 NSTESKPADKP
+589 SPTETKPSDKPSTNTENKPVDNPSTTNTTESKPADKL
-600 SSDNTENKPV
+600 
-610 NKPSSANTENKPV
+610 
-623 NKPSSTNTETKPVNK
+623 SSTNTETKPANK
-638 PSSTNTETKP
+638 PST
-648 VDKPSSTNTGN
+648 
-659 KPVDKPSSTNT
+659 
-670 EAKPADKPSSSNT
+670 
-683 ETKPVDKPSSA
+683 
-694 NTEAKPADKPS
+694 
-705 SANTENKPVDK
+705 
-716 PSSTN
+716 
-721 TETKPVD
+721 
-728 KPSSANTENKP
+728 
-739 ADKPSST
+739 T

-755 PSSTNTETKP
+755 PSAINTETKP
-765 VDKPSSANT
+765 VNKPSTTNTEIKPADKPSTTNT
-774 EAKPVDKPSTNNKQ
+774 ESKPVDKPSTTNTESKPVNKPSTNNKQ

-827 KDIKDLKLS
+827 KNIKDLKLS
-836 DKDVISSLID
+836 DKDVISSLIE
-846 NNLEGKKVSE
+846 NNLESKKVSE

-893 KDLIV
+893 KNLIV

-933 ELKVTRFISKDGKE
+933 ELKVTRFVTKDGKEIREAEVGENKDKEVKDKEGNVYELETTDTKDGITTNVYKLKENKNTEKEEKPENKSQSVKPDKKTDEDKISDIIDDVNKVDEKENKPSEDGTKALINEKEELKVTKFVTKDGKE

-966 NVYELETTETKDG
+966 NVYELETTDTKDG
-979 ITTNVYKL
+979 ITTN
-987 KEDKVTEKEEKPENK
+987 
-1002 LEDKSQSVK
+1002 
-1011 PDKKADE
+1011 
-1018 DKISDIIDDVN
+1018 I
-1029 KVDEKENKLSEDGTK
+1029 
-1044 ALINEKEELKVTK
+1044 
-1057 FVTKD
+1057 
-1062 GKEIKEAEVGEDKD
+1062 
-1076 KEVKDKDGNVYELET
+1076 
-1091 TETKDGITT
+1091 
-1100 NVYKLK
+1100 YKLK

-1125 EVNENTKPENK
+1125 EINENTKPENK
-1136 SDLEEI
+1136 SDLAGI
-1142 KKETKKDKKSSNDSN
+1142 KKEAKKDKKSSNDFN

-1162 TNTSSKVNNNSNKNT
+1162 TNTSSKVNDNSNKNI
-1177 SNNSSSSNS
+1177 SSNSSSSNN

-1217 IALKRRKNN
+1217 IALKRKKNN

>member
-623 NKPSSTNTETKPVNK
+623 NKPSSTNTETKPV
-638 PSSTNTETKP
+638 
-648 VDKPSSTNTGN
+648 
-659 KPVDKPSSTNT
+659 
-670 EAKPADKPSSSNT
+670 
-683 ETKPVDKPSSA
+683 
-694 NTEAKPADKPS
+694 
-705 SANTENKPVDK
+705 
-716 PSSTN
+716 
-721 TETKPVD
+721 
-728 KPSSANTENKP
+728 
-739 ADKPSST
+739 
-746 NTENKPVNK
+746 
-755 PSSTNTETKP
+755 
-765 VDKPSSANT
+765 DKPSSANT

-1062 GKEIKEAEVGEDKD
+1062 GKEIKEAEVGENKD

-1106 SEDKKVSPT
+1106 SENKKVSPT

>member
-191 WVSNSGDP
+191 WVSNSGDH
-199 IKYRG
+199 IRYRG

-224 ITHFGRNFPFTREK
+224 ISHFGRNYPFTREK
-238 FIDYSKTAGDTGMT
+238 FVDYSKTAGDTGMT
-252 GAAVQNK
+252 GAAIQNK

-265 VYIGNEAGETDVY
+265 VYIGNEAGDQETFE
-278 DSANSLSL
+278 SANSLSL
-286 EFSKEH
+286 EFSQEH
-292 LDWIYSLINKNSN
+292 LDWIYSFINKNSN
-305 QNRDRTERNSS
+305 QNRDKSERNSS
-316 SVAENQGNKVLHNNT
+316 AVAENQGNHILFDT
-331 TKKPENAKHTDPRDW
+331 ETKKPDNAKHTDPRDW

-352 GNASSAPSRSSQPVN
+352 GGNSAEPSKWKQSQGSSGA
-367 AGGVTVS
+367 AGS
-374 GGGNST
+374 NGGGPISNT
-380 SHTTSIGNRSNY
+380 LLTGNHSNY
-392 NEIAKPDL
+392 TENSKPDL
-400 RNNNTD
+400 RNNNPET
-406 NNTVNNT
+406 NHVNIEK
-413 RPWKIENTI
+413 PWKTENTI
-422 HNKSAKIIFK
+422 NNKSAKIIFK

-440 SGESASGWMAIMEYE
+440 SGEAASGWMANIESK
-455 SLFHPYQTGIG
+455 SLFNPYQKQE
-466 TDSNHYGLF
+466 SNGLFNFYGLF
-475 MLNENRYKSSKYY
+475 MVNENNYKASKYY
-488 KENATLEEEIA
+488 KENSSLEDEIA

-511 SESSQSFLKENN
+511 SESSQNFLKENN

-532 LSGISTNILHKLLNN
+532 SPATTTNILYKLIMR
-547 NNSDVNENII
+547 NNSETNRYTLNVAKEIDELFNENKITA
-557 KVSEEINEFFNKDK
+557 DK
-571 IKADH
+571 

-589 NSTESKPADKP
+589 NSTETKPVDKP
-600 SSDNTENKPV
+600 ST
-610 NKPSSANTENKPV
+610 
-623 NKPSSTNTETKPVNK
+623 TNTETKPVDKPSTTNTETKPADK

-648 VDKPSSTNTGN
+648 VDKPST
-659 KPVDKPSSTNT
+659 TNT
-670 EAKPADKPSSSNT
+670 ETKPADKPSTTNT
-683 ETKPVDKPSSA
+683 EV
-694 NTEAKPADKPS
+694 KPA
-705 SANTENKPVDK
+705 DK

-739 ADKPSST
+739 VNKPSST

-774 EAKPVDKPSTNNKQ
+774 ENKPVDKPSSANTENKPVNKPYTTNTEAKPADKSSTNNKQ

-796 KDKNNLTKEEINK
+796 KDKNNLTKEEVNK
-809 INDKIKETKP
+809 INDKVKETKP

-836 DKDVISSLID
+836 DKDVISSLIE

-884 KLVLETIPS
+884 KLVLEAIPS
-893 KDLIV
+893 KDLMV

-927 LVAEKD
+927 LVAEKN
-933 ELKVTRFISKDGKE
+933 ELKVTRFVTKEGKEIKETEVGENKDKEIKDKDGNVYELETTDTKDGITTNVYKLKENKNTEKEEKPENKLEDKSQSIKPDKKSDEDKISDIIDDVNKVDEKENKPSEDETKALINEKEELKVTKFVTKEGKE

-979 ITTNVYKL
+979 ITTN
-987 KEDKVTEKEEKPENK
+987 
-1002 LEDKSQSVK
+1002 
-1011 PDKKADE
+1011 
-1018 DKISDIIDDVN
+1018 I
-1029 KVDEKENKLSEDGTK
+1029 
-1044 ALINEKEELKVTK
+1044 
-1057 FVTKD
+1057 
-1062 GKEIKEAEVGEDKD
+1062 
-1076 KEVKDKDGNVYELET
+1076 
-1091 TETKDGITT
+1091 
-1100 NVYKLK
+1100 YKLK

-1125 EVNENTKPENK
+1125 EINENTKPENK
-1136 SDLEEI
+1136 SDLAEI

-1162 TNTSSKVNNNSNKNT
+1162 TNTSSKVNDNSNKNT
-1177 SNNSSSSNS
+1177 SSNSSSSNN
-1186 ETTRQTPNTSVGN
+1186 ETTRQTPNTSLGN

>member
-35 AQQNNTNLEVGETQS
+35 AQQNNPNLEVGETQS

-108 AAHVVADGNNLTYTT
+108 AAHVVADGSNLTYTT

-137 QIHLFRSSKGKVYN
+137 QIHLFKSSKGKVYN

-367 AGGVTVS
+367 AGGASVS

-392 NEIAKPDL
+392 NEISKPDL
-400 RNNNTD
+400 RNHNTD

-413 RPWKIENTI
+413 RPWRIENTI

-466 TDSNHYGLF
+466 ADSNHYGLF
-475 MLNENRYKSSKYY
+475 MLNENKYKSSKYY
-488 KENATLEEEIA
+488 KENATLEEEIE

-511 SESSQSFLKENN
+511 SESSQIFLKENN

-532 LSGISTNILHKLLNN
+532 SSGISTNILHKLLIK
-547 NNSDVNENII
+547 NNSDVNEDII
-557 KVSEEINEFFNKDK
+557 KVSGEINEFFNKDK
-571 IKADH
+571 IKADY

-600 SSDNTENKPV
+600 STTNTENKPV
-610 NKPSSANTENKPV
+610 DKSSSTNTKNKPVDKTSTTNTENKSEDKPYNTNTENKPADKPSTTNTETKPVDKPSTTNTETKPVDKLSTNTKNKPV
-623 NKPSSTNTETKPVNK
+623 NKPSSTNTKNKPVDK
-638 PSSTNTETKP
+638 PSTTNTETKP
-648 VDKPSSTNTGN
+648 VDKLSTNTKN
-659 KPVDKPSSTNT
+659 KPVDKPST
-670 EAKPADKPSSSNT
+670 
-683 ETKPVDKPSSA
+683 
-694 NTEAKPADKPS
+694 
-705 SANTENKPVDK
+705 
-716 PSSTN
+716 TN

-728 KPSSANTENKP
+728 N
-739 ADKPSST
+739 
-746 NTENKPVNK
+746 
-755 PSSTNTETKP
+755 
-765 VDKPSSANT
+765 
-774 EAKPVDKPSTNNKQ
+774 PSTTKQ
-788 TVENKVIV
+788 TVRNKVIV

-809 INDKIKETKP
+809 INDKVKEIKT

-836 DKDVISSLID
+836 DKDVVSSLIN

-893 KDLIV
+893 KDLII
-898 EEKENNKLLEKEKE
+898 EEKENNKLLEKERE

-922 DEVKN
+922 DKVKN
-927 LVAEKD
+927 LAAEKD
-933 ELKVTRFISKDGKE
+933 ELKVTRFLTKDGKE

-953 GENKDKE
+953 GETKDKEIKDKDGNIYELETAETKDGITTNVYKLKENKNTEKEEKPENKLEDKSQSVKSDKKADEDKISDIIDNVNKVDEKENKPSGDGTKILINEKEELKVTKFATKDGKEIKDAEVGETKDKE

-979 ITTNVYKL
+979 ISTN
-987 KEDKVTEKEEKPENK
+987 
-1002 LEDKSQSVK
+1002 
-1011 PDKKADE
+1011 
-1018 DKISDIIDDVN
+1018 I
-1029 KVDEKENKLSEDGTK
+1029 
-1044 ALINEKEELKVTK
+1044 
-1057 FVTKD
+1057 
-1062 GKEIKEAEVGEDKD
+1062 
-1076 KEVKDKDGNVYELET
+1076 
-1091 TETKDGITT
+1091 
-1100 NVYKLK
+1100 YKLK
-1106 SEDKKVSPT
+1106 SEDKKVSST

-1125 EVNENTKPENK
+1125 EINEKTKTENK
-1136 SDLEEI
+1136 SDLA
-1142 KKETKKDKKSSNDSN
+1142 ETKKDKKSSNDSN
-1157 LNTER
+1157 LNKEK
-1162 TNTSSKVNNNSNKNT
+1162 TNTNSKVNDSSNKNT

-1199 NNSALLFGT
+1199 NNSVLLFGT

>member
-316 SVAENQGNKVLHNNT
+316 AVAENQGNKVLHNNT

-367 AGGVTVS
+367 AGGATVS

-400 RNNNTD
+400 RNNNTE

-466 TDSNHYGLF
+466 NDSNHYGLF

-499 NQIQFFIDNHVL
+499 NQLQFFIDNHVL

-532 LSGISTNILHKLLNN
+532 SSGISTNILHKLLNN

-600 SSDNTENKPV
+600 SS
-610 NKPSSANTENKPV
+610 ANTENKPV

-648 VDKPSSTNTGN
+648 VDKPSSTNT
-659 KPVDKPSSTNT
+659 
-670 EAKPADKPSSSNT
+670 
-683 ETKPVDKPSSA
+683 ET
-694 NTEAKPADKPS
+694 
-705 SANTENKPVDK
+705 
-716 PSSTN
+716 
-721 TETKPVD
+721 
-728 KPSSANTENKP
+728 
-739 ADKPSST
+739 
-746 NTENKPVNK
+746 KPVNK

-774 EAKPVDKPSTNNKQ
+774 ENKPVDKPSTNNKQ

-836 DKDVISSLID
+836 DKDVISSLIE
-846 NNLEGKKVSE
+846 NNLESKKVSE

-927 LVAEKD
+927 LVAEKN
-933 ELKVTRFISKDGKE
+933 ELKVTRFVTKDGKEIKEAEVGENKDKTIKDKDGNVYELETTDTKDGITTNVYKLKENKKTEKEEKPENKLEDKSQSVKPDKKSDEDKISDIIDDVNKVDEKENKPSEDGTKALINEKEELKVTKFVTKEGKE

-979 ITTNVYKL
+979 ITTNIYKL
-987 KEDKVTEKEEKPENK
+987 KP
-1002 LEDKSQSVK
+1002 
-1011 PDKKADE
+1011 
-1018 DKISDIIDDVN
+1018 
-1029 KVDEKENKLSEDGTK
+1029 
-1044 ALINEKEELKVTK
+1044 
-1057 FVTKD
+1057 
-1062 GKEIKEAEVGEDKD
+1062 
-1076 KEVKDKDGNVYELET
+1076 
-1091 TETKDGITT
+1091 
-1100 NVYKLK
+1100 
-1106 SEDKKVSPT
+1106 EDKKVSPT

-1125 EVNENTKPENK
+1125 EINENTKPENK
-1136 SDLEEI
+1136 SDLAGI
-1142 KKETKKDKKSSNDSN
+1142 KEETKKGKKSSNDSN

-1162 TNTSSKVNNNSNKNT
+1162 TNTSSKVNDNSNKNT
-1177 SNNSSSSNS
+1177 SNNSPSSNN

-1199 NNSALLFGT
+1199 NNSTLLFGT

-1217 IALKRRKNN
+1217 ISLKRRKNN

>member
-61 GKWVAPKMGETINR
+61 GKWVAPYMGNTINR
-75 ANYNEGDIHSIV
+75 TNYNAGDVHSIV

-100 VRKNTILT
+100 IRKNTILT

-137 QIHLFRSSKGKVYN
+137 QIHLFKSKDGKVYN

-181 TKLMDIVDTP
+181 TILMDIVDTP

-199 IKYRG
+199 IRYRG
-204 IPDSQGG
+204 IPASQGG

-218 YESKGR
+218 YEANGR
-224 ITHFGRNFPFTREK
+224 ITHFGRNYSYIREK

-252 GAAVQNK
+252 GAAVQNA
-259 DGYIYG
+259 DGYVYG
-265 VYIGNEAGETDVY
+265 VYIGNEAGEQENY
-278 DSANSLSL
+278 SSANSMSL
-286 EFSKEH
+286 EFSQEH
-292 LDWIYSLINKNSN
+292 LDWIYSLITKNSN
-305 QNRDRTERNSS
+305 QNRNKSERNSS
-316 SVAENQGNKVLHNNT
+316 SVAENQGNHELAPGIT
-331 TKKPENAKHTDPRDW
+331 SKPENAKHTDPRDW

-367 AGGVTVS
+367 AGGVSVS

-380 SHTTSIGNRSNY
+380 SHTTSISNRSNY

-406 NNTVNNT
+406 NNTVNNI

-466 TDSNHYGLF
+466 NDSNHYGLF
-475 MLNENRYKSSKYY
+475 MLNENTYKSSKYY

-499 NQIQFFIDNHVL
+499 NQLQFFIDNHIL

-532 LSGISTNILHKLLNN
+532 SSGISTNILHKLLNN

-600 SSDNTENKPV
+600 SS
-610 NKPSSANTENKPV
+610 A
-623 NKPSSTNTETKPVNK
+623 
-638 PSSTNTETKP
+638 
-648 VDKPSSTNTGN
+648 
-659 KPVDKPSSTNT
+659 
-670 EAKPADKPSSSNT
+670 
-683 ETKPVDKPSSA
+683 
-694 NTEAKPADKPS
+694 
-705 SANTENKPVDK
+705 
-716 PSSTN
+716 
-721 TETKPVD
+721 
-728 KPSSANTENKP
+728 
-739 ADKPSST
+739 

-774 EAKPVDKPSTNNKQ
+774 ENKPVNKPSSTNTETKPVDKPSTNNKQ

-827 KDIKDLKLS
+827 KNIKDLKLS
-836 DKDVISSLID
+836 DKDVISSLIE
-846 NNLEGKKVSE
+846 NNLESKKVSE

-893 KDLIV
+893 KNLIV

-933 ELKVTRFISKDGKE
+933 ELKVTRFVTKDGKEIREAEVGENKDKEVKDKDGNVYELETTDTKDGITTNVYKLKENKNTEKEEKPENKLEDKSQSVKPDKKTDEDKISDIIDDVNKVDEKENKPSEDGTKALINEKDELKVTKFVTKDGKE

-966 NVYELETTETKDG
+966 NVYELETAETKDG
-979 ITTNVYKL
+979 ITTN
-987 KEDKVTEKEEKPENK
+987 
-1002 LEDKSQSVK
+1002 
-1011 PDKKADE
+1011 
-1018 DKISDIIDDVN
+1018 I
-1029 KVDEKENKLSEDGTK
+1029 
-1044 ALINEKEELKVTK
+1044 
-1057 FVTKD
+1057 
-1062 GKEIKEAEVGEDKD
+1062 
-1076 KEVKDKDGNVYELET
+1076 
-1091 TETKDGITT
+1091 
-1100 NVYKLK
+1100 YKLK

-1125 EVNENTKPENK
+1125 EINENTKPENK
-1136 SDLEEI
+1136 SDLP
-1142 KKETKKDKKSSNDSN
+1142 ETKKDKKSSNDSN
-1157 LNTER
+1157 LNKEK
-1162 TNTSSKVNNNSNKNT
+1162 TNTNSKVNESSNKNT

-1208 SLMSAGLAG
+1208 SLMSTGLAG

>member
-100 VRKNTILT
+100 VRKNAILT

-123 KYKGKYITRPIKKS
+123 KYKGKYITREIKKS

-166 LITLDDNIHEINPRV
+166 LITLDDNIYEINPRV
-181 TKLMDIVDTP
+181 TKLMDIVDSP

-204 IPDSQGG
+204 IPASQGG

-224 ITHFGRNFPFTREK
+224 IAHFARDYAYTREK

-252 GAAVQNK
+252 GAAVQNE

-265 VYIGNEAGETDVY
+265 VYIGNEAGDQEVY
-278 DSANSLSL
+278 HSANSMSL

-292 LDWIYSLINKNSN
+292 LDWIYSIITKNSN
-305 QNRDRTERNSS
+305 QNRNKNERNSS
-316 SVAENQGNKVLHNNT
+316 AVAENQGNKILNLNT
-331 TKKPENAKHTDPRDW
+331 SKKPDNAKHADPRDW

-352 GNASSAPSRSSQPVN
+352 GNFSTETSRNSQHVGV
-367 AGGVTVS
+367 GGF
-374 GGGNST
+374 ST
-380 SHTTSIGNRSNY
+380 SKTDNLTSNTTSISNRSNY

-400 RNNNTD
+400 RNHNTD

-413 RPWKIENTI
+413 RPWKIENSI

-466 TDSNHYGLF
+466 ADSNHYGLF

-532 LSGISTNILHKLLNN
+532 SSGISTNILHKLLNK
-547 NNSDVNENII
+547 NNSDVDENII

-600 SSDNTENKPV
+600 SSINTEAKPV
-610 NKPSSANTENKPV
+610 EKPST
-623 NKPSSTNTETKPVNK
+623 
-638 PSSTNTETKP
+638 
-648 VDKPSSTNTGN
+648 
-659 KPVDKPSSTNT
+659 TNT
-670 EAKPADKPSSSNT
+670 EAKPVS
-683 ETKPVDKPSSA
+683 
-694 NTEAKPADKPS
+694 
-705 SANTENKPVDK
+705 
-716 PSSTN
+716 
-721 TETKPVD
+721 
-728 KPSSANTENKP
+728 
-739 ADKPSST
+739 
-746 NTENKPVNK
+746 
-755 PSSTNTETKP
+755 
-765 VDKPSSANT
+765 
-774 EAKPVDKPSTNNKQ
+774 KPSTTKQ
-788 TVENKVIV
+788 TVGNKVIV
-796 KDKNNLTKEEINK
+796 KNKNNLTKEEINK
-809 INDKIKETKP
+809 INDKVKETKP

-856 IEVKNE
+856 IEVNNE

-933 ELKVTRFISKDGKE
+933 ELKITRFVTKDGKE
-947 IKDAEV
+947 IKETEV

-966 NVYELETTETKDG
+966 NAYELETTETKDG

-1002 LEDKSQSVK
+1002 LEDKSQSIK

-1029 KVDEKENKLSEDGTK
+1029 KVDEKENKPSEDGTK

-1057 FVTKD
+1057 FVTKE
-1062 GKEIKEAEVGEDKD
+1062 GKEIKEAEVGENKD
-1076 KEVKDKDGNVYELET
+1076 KEIKDKDGNAYELET

-1125 EVNENTKPENK
+1125 EVNENVKTENK
-1136 SDLEEI
+1136 SDLVEI
-1142 KKETKKDKKSSNDSN
+1142 KKETKKDEKSFKDSN

-1162 TNTSSKVNNNSNKNT
+1162 TNTSSKVNDNSNKNT
-1177 SNNSSSSNS
+1177 SNNFSSLNS
-1186 ETTRQTPNTSVGN
+1186 ETVRQTPNTSVGN

>member
-61 GKWVAPKMGETINR
+61 GKWVAPYMGNTINR
-75 ANYNEGDIHSIV
+75 TNYNAGDVHSIV

-100 VRKNTILT
+100 IRKNTILT
-108 AAHVVADGNNLTYTT
+108 AAHVVADGSNLTYTT

-137 QIHLFRSSKGKVYN
+137 QIHLFKSKDGKVYN

-199 IKYRG
+199 IRYRG
-204 IPDSQGG
+204 IPASQGG

-218 YESKGR
+218 YEANGR
-224 ITHFGRNFPFTREK
+224 ITHFGRNYSYIREK

-252 GAAVQNK
+252 GAAVQNA
-259 DGYIYG
+259 DGYVYG
-265 VYIGNEAGETDVY
+265 VYIGNESGEQENY
-278 DSANSLSL
+278 SSANSMSL
-286 EFSKEH
+286 EFSQEH
-292 LDWIYSLINKNSN
+292 LDWIYSLITKNSN
-305 QNRDRTERNSS
+305 QNRNKSERNSS
-316 SVAENQGNKVLHNNT
+316 SVAENQGNHELAPGIT
-331 TKKPENAKHTDPRDW
+331 SKPENAKHTDPRDW

-367 AGGVTVS
+367 AGGVTIS

-406 NNTVNNT
+406 NNTVNNI

-466 TDSNHYGLF
+466 NDSNHYGLF

-499 NQIQFFIDNHVL
+499 NQLQFFIDNHIL

-532 LSGISTNILHKLLNN
+532 SSGISTNILHKLLNN

-600 SSDNTENKPV
+600 SSANTENKPV
-610 NKPSSANTENKPV
+610 NKPSSINTETKPVNKPSSTNTEAKPVDKPSSTNTEAKPSDKPSSANTENKPV
-623 NKPSSTNTETKPVNK
+623 NKPSSTNTETKPV
-638 PSSTNTETKP
+638 
-648 VDKPSSTNTGN
+648 
-659 KPVDKPSSTNT
+659 
-670 EAKPADKPSSSNT
+670 
-683 ETKPVDKPSSA
+683 
-694 NTEAKPADKPS
+694 
-705 SANTENKPVDK
+705 
-716 PSSTN
+716 
-721 TETKPVD
+721 
-728 KPSSANTENKP
+728 
-739 ADKPSST
+739 DKPSST

-765 VDKPSSANT
+765 VDKPSSTNT
-774 EAKPVDKPSTNNKQ
+774 ENKPVNKPSSTNTETKPVNKPSTNNKQ

-827 KDIKDLKLS
+827 KNIKDLKLS

-862 LPKNEKG
+862 LPKNEKS

-927 LVAEKD
+927 LVAEKN
-933 ELKVTRFISKDGKE
+933 ELKVTRFVTKAGKE

-987 KEDKVTEKEEKPENK
+987 KEDKNTGKEEKPENK

-1018 DKISDIIDDVN
+1018 DKISDIIEDVN
-1029 KVDEKENKLSEDGTK
+1029 KVDEKENKPSEDGTK

-1062 GKEIKEAEVGEDKD
+1062 GKEIKDAEVGENKD
-1076 KEVKDKDGNVYELET
+1076 KEIKDKDGNVYELET
-1091 TETKDGITT
+1091 TDTKDGITT

-1106 SEDKKVSPT
+1106 SEDKKVSPN
-1115 EIEDKTISPV
+1115 EIEDKTISPI

-1142 KKETKKDKKSSNDSN
+1142 KKEDKKSSNGSN

-1162 TNTSSKVNNNSNKNT
+1162 TNTSSKVNDNSNKNT
-1177 SNNSSSSNS
+1177 PNNSSSSNS

-1199 NNSALLFGT
+1199 NNSALLFST
-1208 SLMSAGLAG
+1208 SLMNAGLAG

>member
-100 VRKNTILT
+100 VRKNAILT

-123 KYKGKYITRPIKKS
+123 KYKGKYITREIKKS

-166 LITLDDNIHEINPRV
+166 LITLDDNIYEINPRV
-181 TKLMDIVDTP
+181 TKLMDIVDSP

-204 IPDSQGG
+204 IPASQGG

-224 ITHFGRNFPFTREK
+224 ITHFARDYAYTREK

-252 GAAVQNK
+252 GAAVQNE

-265 VYIGNEAGETDVY
+265 VYIGNEAGDQEVY
-278 DSANSLSL
+278 HSANSMSL

-292 LDWIYSLINKNSN
+292 LDWIYSIITKNSN
-305 QNRDRTERNSS
+305 QNRNKNERNSS
-316 SVAENQGNKVLHNNT
+316 AVAENQGNKILNLNT
-331 TKKPENAKHTDPRDW
+331 SKKPDNAKHADPRDW

-352 GNASSAPSRSSQPVN
+352 GNFSTETSRNSQHVGV
-367 AGGVTVS
+367 GGF
-374 GGGNST
+374 ST
-380 SHTTSIGNRSNY
+380 SKTDNLTSNTTSISNRSNY

-400 RNNNTD
+400 RNHNTD

-413 RPWKIENTI
+413 RPWKIENSI

-466 TDSNHYGLF
+466 ADSNHYGLF

-532 LSGISTNILHKLLNN
+532 SSGISTNILHKLLNK
-547 NNSDVNENII
+547 NNSDVDENII

-600 SSDNTENKPV
+600 SS
-610 NKPSSANTENKPV
+610 
-623 NKPSSTNTETKPVNK
+623 TNTETKPAN
-638 PSSTNTETKP
+638 
-648 VDKPSSTNTGN
+648 
-659 KPVDKPSSTNT
+659 KPSSTNT
-670 EAKPADKPSSSNT
+670 EAKPANKPST
-683 ETKPVDKPSSA
+683 
-694 NTEAKPADKPS
+694 
-705 SANTENKPVDK
+705 
-716 PSSTN
+716 TN
-721 TETKPVD
+721 TETKP
-728 KPSSANTENKP
+728 A
-739 ADKPSST
+739 
-746 NTENKPVNK
+746 NK
-755 PSSTNTETKP
+755 PSTT
-765 VDKPSSANT
+765 NT
-774 EAKPVDKPSTNNKQ
+774 EAKPVSKPSTTKQ
-788 TVENKVIV
+788 TVGNKVIV
-796 KDKNNLTKEEINK
+796 KNKNNLTKEEINK
-809 INDKIKETKP
+809 INDKVKETKP

-856 IEVKNE
+856 IEVNNE

-933 ELKVTRFISKDGKE
+933 ELKITRFVTKDGKE
-947 IKDAEV
+947 IKETEV

-966 NVYELETTETKDG
+966 NAYELETTEAKDG

-1002 LEDKSQSVK
+1002 LEDKSQSIK

-1018 DKISDIIDDVN
+1018 DKISDIIDYVN
-1029 KVDEKENKLSEDGTK
+1029 KVDEKENKPSEDGTK

-1057 FVTKD
+1057 FVTKE
-1062 GKEIKEAEVGEDKD
+1062 GKEIKEAEVGENKD
-1076 KEVKDKDGNVYELET
+1076 KEIKDKDGNAYELET

-1125 EVNENTKPENK
+1125 EVNENVKTENK
-1136 SDLEEI
+1136 SDLVEI
-1142 KKETKKDKKSSNDSN
+1142 KKETKKDEKSFKDSN

-1162 TNTSSKVNNNSNKNT
+1162 TNTSSKVNDNSNKNT
-1177 SNNSSSSNS
+1177 SNNFSSLNS
-1186 ETTRQTPNTSVGN
+1186 ETVRQTPNTSVGN

>member
-21 SLLIGMSILGAAQL
+21 SLLISMSILGAAQL

-61 GKWVAPKMGETINR
+61 GKWVAPYMGNTINR
-75 ANYNEGDIHSIV
+75 TNYNAGDVHSIV

-100 VRKNTILT
+100 IRKNTILT

-137 QIHLFRSSKGKVYN
+137 QIHLFKSKDGKVYN

-191 WVSNSGDP
+191 WISNSGDP
-199 IKYRG
+199 IRYRG
-204 IPDSQGG
+204 IPASQGG

-218 YESKGR
+218 YEANGR
-224 ITHFGRNFPFTREK
+224 ITHFGRNYSYIREK

-252 GAAVQNK
+252 GAAVQNA
-259 DGYIYG
+259 DGYVYG
-265 VYIGNEAGETDVY
+265 VYIGNEAGEQENY
-278 DSANSLSL
+278 SSANSMSL
-286 EFSKEH
+286 EFSQEH
-292 LDWIYSLINKNSN
+292 LDWIYSLITKNSN
-305 QNRDRTERNSS
+305 QNRNKSERNSS
-316 SVAENQGNKVLHNNT
+316 SVAENQGNHELAPGIT
-331 TKKPENAKHTDPRDW
+331 SKPVNAKHTDPRDW

-380 SHTTSIGNRSNY
+380 SHTSSIGNRSNY

-400 RNNNTD
+400 RNHNTD

-466 TDSNHYGLF
+466 NDSNHYGLF

-499 NQIQFFIDNHVL
+499 NQLQFFIDNHVL

-532 LSGISTNILHKLLNN
+532 SSGISTNILHKLLNN

-600 SSDNTENKPV
+600 SS
-610 NKPSSANTENKPV
+610 ANTENKPV

-638 PSSTNTETKP
+638 PSSTNTEAKP
-648 VDKPSSTNTGN
+648 T
-659 KPVDKPSSTNT
+659 DKPSSTNT
-670 EAKPADKPSSSNT
+670 EAKPADKPSS
-683 ETKPVDKPSSA
+683 A
-694 NTEAKPADKPS
+694 NTEA
-705 SANTENKPVDK
+705 KPVDK

-728 KPSSANTENKP
+728 KP
-739 ADKPSST
+739 
-746 NTENKPVNK
+746 
-755 PSSTNTETKP
+755 
-765 VDKPSSANT
+765 SANT

-869 IIIAKVEENKETKTN
+869 IIIAKVKENKETKTN

-987 KEDKVTEKEEKPENK
+987 KEDKVTEKEEKPETK

-1011 PDKKADE
+1011 PDKKDDE

-1062 GKEIKEAEVGEDKD
+1062 GKEIKEAEVGENKD

>member
-610 NKPSSANTENKPV
+610 NKPSS
-623 NKPSSTNTETKPVNK
+623 
-638 PSSTNTETKP
+638 TNTETKP

-670 EAKPADKPSSSNT
+670 EAKPADKPSS
-683 ETKPVDKPSSA
+683 A
-694 NTEAKPADKPS
+694 NTENKPADKPS
-705 SANTENKPVDK
+705 SANTEN
-716 PSSTN
+716 
-721 TETKPVD
+721 
-728 KPSSANTENKP
+728 
-739 ADKPSST
+739 
-746 NTENKPVNK
+746 
-755 PSSTNTETKP
+755 
-765 VDKPSSANT
+765 
-774 EAKPVDKPSTNNKQ
+774 KPVDKPSTNNKQ

-796 KDKNNLTKEEINK
+796 KDKNNLTKEEVNK

-927 LVAEKD
+927 LAAEKD
-933 ELKVTRFISKDGKE
+933 ELKVTRFVTKDGKE

-953 GENKDKE
+953 GETKDKE

-966 NVYELETTETKDG
+966 NIYELETTETKDG

-987 KEDKVTEKEEKPENK
+987 KENKNTEKEEKPENK

-1011 PDKKADE
+1011 SGKKADE
-1018 DKISDIIDDVN
+1018 DKISDIIDNVN
-1029 KVDEKENKLSEDGTK
+1029 KVDEKENKPSGDGTK
-1044 ALINEKEELKVTK
+1044 TLINEKEELKVTK

-1062 GKEIKEAEVGEDKD
+1062 GKEIKDTEVGETKD
-1076 KEVKDKDGNVYELET
+1076 KEIKDKDGNIYELET
-1091 TETKDGITT
+1091 TETKDGIST
-1100 NVYKLK
+1100 NIYKLK
-1106 SEDKKVSPT
+1106 SEDKKVSST
-1115 EIEDKTISPV
+1115 EIEDKTISPI
-1125 EVNENTKPENK
+1125 EINENTKTENK
-1136 SDLEEI
+1136 SDLA
-1142 KKETKKDKKSSNDSN
+1142 ETKKDKKSSNDSN
-1157 LNTER
+1157 LNKEK
-1162 TNTSSKVNNNSNKNT
+1162 TNTNPKVNDSSNKNT
-1177 SNNSSSSNS
+1177 YNNSSSSNS

-1199 NNSALLFGT
+1199 NNSVLLFGT

>member
-191 WVSNSGDP
+191 WISNSGDH
-199 IKYRG
+199 IRYRG

-224 ITHFGRNFPFTREK
+224 IAHFGRNYPFTREK
-238 FIDYSKTAGDTGMT
+238 FVDYSKTAGDTGMT

-265 VYIGNEAGETDVY
+265 VYIGNEAGDQETFE
-278 DSANSLSL
+278 SANSLSL
-286 EFSKEH
+286 EFSQEH
-292 LDWIYSLINKNSN
+292 LDWIYSFINKNSN
-305 QNRDRTERNSS
+305 QNRDKSERNSS
-316 SVAENQGNKVLHNNT
+316 AVAENQGNHILFDT
-331 TKKPENAKHTDPRDW
+331 ETKKPENAKHTDPRDW

-352 GNASSAPSRSSQPVN
+352 GSHSAEPSKWKQSQGSSSSA
-367 AGGVTVS
+367 G
-374 GGGNST
+374 ST
-380 SHTTSIGNRSNY
+380 SGSSISNTSLTSHSSNY
-392 NEIAKPDL
+392 TENSKPDL
-400 RNNNTD
+400 RNNNPET
-406 NNTVNNT
+406 NHVNIEK
-413 RPWKIENTI
+413 PWKSENTI
-422 HNKSAKIIFK
+422 NNKSAKIIFK

-440 SGESASGWMAIMEYE
+440 SGEAASGWMANIESK
-455 SLFHPYQTGIG
+455 SLFNPYQKQE
-466 TDSNHYGLF
+466 SNGLFNLNSYGLF
-475 MLNENRYKSSKYY
+475 MVNENNYKASKYY
-488 KENATLEEEIA
+488 KENSSLEDEIA

-511 SESSQSFLKENN
+511 SESSQNFLKENN

-532 LSGISTNILHKLLNN
+532 SPVTTTNILYKLIMR
-547 NNSDVNENII
+547 NNSDANRYTLNVA
-557 KVSEEINEFFNKDK
+557 KEIDELFNKDK
-571 IKADH
+571 ITADQ

-589 NSTESKPADKP
+589 SPTETKPSDKPSTNTENKPVDNPSTTNTTESKPADKL
-600 SSDNTENKPV
+600 SSTNTETKPA
-610 NKPSSANTENKPV
+610 NKPST
-623 NKPSSTNTETKPVNK
+623 TNTETKPVNK
-638 PSSTNTETKP
+638 PST
-648 VDKPSSTNTGN
+648 
-659 KPVDKPSSTNT
+659 
-670 EAKPADKPSSSNT
+670 
-683 ETKPVDKPSSA
+683 
-694 NTEAKPADKPS
+694 
-705 SANTENKPVDK
+705 
-716 PSSTN
+716 
-721 TETKPVD
+721 
-728 KPSSANTENKP
+728 
-739 ADKPSST
+739 T

-755 PSSTNTETKP
+755 PSAINTETKP
-765 VDKPSSANT
+765 VNKPSTTNTEIKPADKPSTTNT
-774 EAKPVDKPSTNNKQ
+774 ESKPVNKPSTNNKQ

-827 KDIKDLKLS
+827 KNIKDLKLS
-836 DKDVISSLID
+836 DKDVISSLIE
-846 NNLEGKKVSE
+846 NNLESKKVSE

-893 KDLIV
+893 KNLIV

-933 ELKVTRFISKDGKE
+933 ELKVTRFVTKDGKEIREAEVGENKDKEVKDKEGNVYELETTDTKDGITTNVYKLKENKNTEKEEKPENKSQSVKPDKKTDEDKISDIIDDVNKVDEKENKPSEDGTKALINEKEELKVTKFVTKDGKE

-966 NVYELETTETKDG
+966 NVYELETTDTKDG
-979 ITTNVYKL
+979 ITTN
-987 KEDKVTEKEEKPENK
+987 
-1002 LEDKSQSVK
+1002 
-1011 PDKKADE
+1011 
-1018 DKISDIIDDVN
+1018 I
-1029 KVDEKENKLSEDGTK
+1029 
-1044 ALINEKEELKVTK
+1044 
-1057 FVTKD
+1057 
-1062 GKEIKEAEVGEDKD
+1062 
-1076 KEVKDKDGNVYELET
+1076 
-1091 TETKDGITT
+1091 
-1100 NVYKLK
+1100 YKLK

-1125 EVNENTKPENK
+1125 EINENTKPENK
-1136 SDLEEI
+1136 SDLAGI
-1142 KKETKKDKKSSNDSN
+1142 KKEAKKDKKSSNDFN

-1162 TNTSSKVNNNSNKNT
+1162 TNTSSKVNDNSNKNI
-1177 SNNSSSSNS
+1177 SSNSSSSNN

-1217 IALKRRKNN
+1217 IALKRKKNN

>member
-181 TKLMDIVDTP
+181 TKLMDIIDTP

-610 NKPSSANTENKPV
+610 NKPSS
-623 NKPSSTNTETKPVNK
+623 
-638 PSSTNTETKP
+638 
-648 VDKPSSTNTGN
+648 
-659 KPVDKPSSTNT
+659 
-670 EAKPADKPSSSNT
+670 
-683 ETKPVDKPSSA
+683 
-694 NTEAKPADKPS
+694 
-705 SANTENKPVDK
+705 
-716 PSSTN
+716 
-721 TETKPVD
+721 
-728 KPSSANTENKP
+728 
-739 ADKPSST
+739 
-746 NTENKPVNK
+746 
-755 PSSTNTETKP
+755 TNTETKP

-927 LVAEKD
+927 LAAEKD
-933 ELKVTRFISKDGKE
+933 ELKVTRFVTKDGKE

-953 GENKDKE
+953 GETKDKEIKDKDGNIYELETTETKDGITTNVYKLKENKNTEKEEKPENKLEDKSQSVKSDKKADEDKISDIIDNVNKVDEKENKPSEDGTKTLINEKEELKVTKFVTKDGKEIKDTEVGETKDKE

-979 ITTNVYKL
+979 ISTN
-987 KEDKVTEKEEKPENK
+987 
-1002 LEDKSQSVK
+1002 
-1011 PDKKADE
+1011 
-1018 DKISDIIDDVN
+1018 I
-1029 KVDEKENKLSEDGTK
+1029 
-1044 ALINEKEELKVTK
+1044 
-1057 FVTKD
+1057 
-1062 GKEIKEAEVGEDKD
+1062 
-1076 KEVKDKDGNVYELET
+1076 
-1091 TETKDGITT
+1091 
-1100 NVYKLK
+1100 YKLK
-1106 SEDKKVSPT
+1106 SEDKKVSST
-1115 EIEDKTISPV
+1115 EIEDKTISPI
-1125 EVNENTKPENK
+1125 EINENTKTENK
-1136 SDLEEI
+1136 SDLA
-1142 KKETKKDKKSSNDSN
+1142 ETKKDKKSSNDSN
-1157 LNTER
+1157 LNKEK
-1162 TNTSSKVNNNSNKNT
+1162 TNTNPKVNDSSNKNT
-1177 SNNSSSSNS
+1177 YNNSSSSNS

-1199 NNSALLFGT
+1199 NNSVLLFGT

>member
-61 GKWVAPKMGETINR
+61 GKWVAPYMGNTINR
-75 ANYNEGDIHSIV
+75 TNYNAGDVHSIV

-100 VRKNTILT
+100 IRKNTILT

-137 QIHLFRSSKGKVYN
+137 QIHLFKSKDGKVYN

-199 IKYRG
+199 IRYRG
-204 IPDSQGG
+204 IPASQGG

-218 YESKGR
+218 YEANGR
-224 ITHFGRNFPFTREK
+224 ITHFGRNYSYIREK

-252 GAAVQNK
+252 GAAVQNA
-259 DGYIYG
+259 DGYVYG
-265 VYIGNEAGETDVY
+265 VYIGNEAGEQENY
-278 DSANSLSL
+278 SSANSMSL
-286 EFSKEH
+286 EFSQEH
-292 LDWIYSLINKNSN
+292 LDWIYSLITKNSN
-305 QNRDRTERNSS
+305 QNRNKSERNSS
-316 SVAENQGNKVLHNNT
+316 SVAENQGNHELAPGIT
-331 TKKPENAKHTDPRDW
+331 SKPENAKHTDPRDW

-466 TDSNHYGLF
+466 ADSNHYGLF

-532 LSGISTNILHKLLNN
+532 SSGISTNILHKLLIK
-547 NNSDVNENII
+547 NNSDVNEDII
-557 KVSEEINEFFNKDK
+557 KVSGEINEFFNKDK

-589 NSTESKPADKP
+589 NSTESKPTDKPSTTNTESKPTEKPSTTNTESKPADKP
-600 SSDNTENKPV
+600 ST
-610 NKPSSANTENKPV
+610 
-623 NKPSSTNTETKPVNK
+623 TNTETKPVNK
-638 PSSTNTETKP
+638 PSTTNTETKP
-648 VDKPSSTNTGN
+648 VNKPST
-659 KPVDKPSSTNT
+659 TNT
-670 EAKPADKPSSSNT
+670 ETKPADKPST
-683 ETKPVDKPSSA
+683 
-694 NTEAKPADKPS
+694 
-705 SANTENKPVDK
+705 
-716 PSSTN
+716 TN
-721 TETKPVD
+721 TESKPTE
-728 KPSSANTENKP
+728 KPSAT
-739 ADKPSST
+739 
-746 NTENKPVNK
+746 
-755 PSSTNTETKP
+755 
-765 VDKPSSANT
+765 
-774 EAKPVDKPSTNNKQ
+774 KQ
-788 TVENKVIV
+788 TVGNKVIV

-809 INDKIKETKP
+809 INDKVKETKH

-827 KDIKDLKLS
+827 KDIKNLKLS

-927 LVAEKD
+927 LVAEKN
-933 ELKVTRFISKDGKE
+933 ELKVTRFVTKDGKE
-947 IKDAEV
+947 IKEAEV
-953 GENKDKE
+953 GENKDKA

-966 NVYELETTETKDG
+966 NVYELETTDTKDG

-987 KEDKVTEKEEKPENK
+987 KENKNTEKEEKSENK

-1029 KVDEKENKLSEDGTK
+1029 KVDEKENKPSEDGTK
-1044 ALINEKEELKVTK
+1044 ALINEKEELKITK

-1062 GKEIKEAEVGEDKD
+1062 GKEIKEAEVGENKD

-1136 SDLEEI
+1136 SDLAEI
-1142 KKETKKDKKSSNDSN
+1142 KKETKKDEKPSKNSN

-1162 TNTSSKVNNNSNKNT
+1162 TNTSSKVNDNSNKNT

>member
-159 QQYVDLA
+159 QQYVNLA

-380 SHTTSIGNRSNY
+380 SHTTSISNRSNY
-392 NEIAKPDL
+392 NEISKPDL

-532 LSGISTNILHKLLNN
+532 SSGISTNILHKLLIK
-547 NNSDVNENII
+547 NNSDVNEDII
-557 KVSEEINEFFNKDK
+557 KVSGEINEFFNKDK

-589 NSTESKPADKP
+589 NSTESKPTDKPSTNTETKPADKP
-600 SSDNTENKPV
+600 STTNTETKPSSTNTESKPADKPSTTNTESKPADKPSTTNTETKPTDKPSATNTETKPVNKPSTTNTESKPVNKPSTTNTETKPTEKPSATNTENKPV
-610 NKPSSANTENKPV
+610 DKPSSTNTEAKPADKPSSANTENKPV
-623 NKPSSTNTETKPVNK
+623 NKPSSTNTETKPV
-638 PSSTNTETKP
+638 
-648 VDKPSSTNTGN
+648 
-659 KPVDKPSSTNT
+659 
-670 EAKPADKPSSSNT
+670 
-683 ETKPVDKPSSA
+683 
-694 NTEAKPADKPS
+694 
-705 SANTENKPVDK
+705 
-716 PSSTN
+716 
-721 TETKPVD
+721 
-728 KPSSANTENKP
+728 
-739 ADKPSST
+739 
-746 NTENKPVNK
+746 
-755 PSSTNTETKP
+755 
-765 VDKPSSANT
+765 
-774 EAKPVDKPSTNNKQ
+774 DKPSTNNKQ
-788 TVENKVIV
+788 TVEKKVIV

-827 KDIKDLKLS
+827 KNIKDLKLS
-836 DKDVISSLID
+836 DKDIISSLIE
-846 NNLEGKKVSE
+846 NNLESKKVSE

-898 EEKENNKLLEKEKE
+898 EKKENNKLLEKEKE

-933 ELKVTRFISKDGKE
+933 ELKVTRFMTKDGKE

-1044 ALINEKEELKVTK
+1044 ALINEKEELKATK

-1062 GKEIKEAEVGEDKD
+1062 GKEIKEAEVGENKD

-1091 TETKDGITT
+1091 IETKDGITT

-1125 EVNENTKPENK
+1125 EINENTKPENK

-1162 TNTSSKVNNNSNKNT
+1162 TNTSSKINDNSNKNT
-1177 SNNSSSSNS
+1177 SNNSSSSNN

>member
-316 SVAENQGNKVLHNNT
+316 AVAENQGNKVLHNNT

-466 TDSNHYGLF
+466 NDSNHYGLF

-499 NQIQFFIDNHVL
+499 NQLQFFIDNYVL

-532 LSGISTNILHKLLNN
+532 SSGISTNILHKLLNN

-600 SSDNTENKPV
+600 SS
-610 NKPSSANTENKPV
+610 ANTENKPV

-638 PSSTNTETKP
+638 PSSTNTE
-648 VDKPSSTNTGN
+648 
-659 KPVDKPSSTNT
+659 
-670 EAKPADKPSSSNT
+670 AKPT
-683 ETKPVDKPSSA
+683 DKPSSA
-694 NTEAKPADKPS
+694 NTE
-705 SANTENKPVDK
+705 TKPVDK

-728 KPSSANTENKP
+728 NPSSANTETKPVNKP
-739 ADKPSST
+739 SSTNTETKPVNKPSSTNTENKPVNKPSST

-765 VDKPSSANT
+765 VDKPSSTNTETKPVDKPSSANT
-774 EAKPVDKPSTNNKQ
+774 ENKPVDNPSSANTENKPVDKPSTNKQ

-796 KDKNNLTKEEINK
+796 KDKNNLTKEEVNK
-809 INDKIKETKP
+809 INDKLKETKP

-869 IIIAKVEENKETKTN
+869 IIIAKVEKNKETKTN

-933 ELKVTRFISKDGKE
+933 ELKVTRFVTKDGKE
-947 IKDAEV
+947 IKEAEV

-966 NVYELETTETKDG
+966 NVYELETTGTKDG

-987 KEDKVTEKEEKPENK
+987 KEDKVSAKEEKPENK

-1029 KVDEKENKLSEDGTK
+1029 KVDEKENKPSEDGTK

-1062 GKEIKEAEVGEDKD
+1062 GKEIKEAEVGENKG

-1125 EVNENTKPENK
+1125 EVNENTKPKNK
-1136 SDLEEI
+1136 SDLAEI
-1142 KKETKKDKKSSNDSN
+1142 KKETKKDEKPSKDSN

-1162 TNTSSKVNNNSNKNT
+1162 TNTNSKVDDNSNKNT

>member
-108 AAHVVADGNNLTYTT
+108 AAHVVADGSNLTYTT

-137 QIHLFRSSKGKVYN
+137 QIHLFKSSKGKVYN

-191 WVSNSGDP
+191 WISNSGDH
-199 IKYRG
+199 IRYRG

-224 ITHFGRNFPFTREK
+224 IAHFGRNYPFTREK
-238 FIDYSKTAGDTGMT
+238 FVDYSKTAGDTGMT

-265 VYIGNEAGETDVY
+265 VYIGNEAGDQETFE
-278 DSANSLSL
+278 SANSLSL
-286 EFSKEH
+286 EFSQEH
-292 LDWIYSLINKNSN
+292 LDWIYSFINKNSN
-305 QNRDRTERNSS
+305 QNRDKSERNSS
-316 SVAENQGNKVLHNNT
+316 AVAENQGNHILFDT
-331 TKKPENAKHTDPRDW
+331 ETKKPENAKHTDPRDW

-352 GNASSAPSRSSQPVN
+352 G
-367 AGGVTVS
+367 
-374 GGGNST
+374 GNSAEPSKWKQSQGSSGAAGST
-380 SHTTSIGNRSNY
+380 SGSSISNTSLTGHSSNY
-392 NEIAKPDL
+392 TENSKPDL
-400 RNNNTD
+400 RNNNPET
-406 NNTVNNT
+406 NHVNIEK
-413 RPWKIENTI
+413 PWKSENTI
-422 HNKSAKIIFK
+422 NNKSAKIIFK

-440 SGESASGWMAIMEYE
+440 SGEAASGWMANIESK
-455 SLFHPYQTGIG
+455 SLFNPYQKQE
-466 TDSNHYGLF
+466 SNGLFNLNSYGLF
-475 MLNENRYKSSKYY
+475 MVNENNYKASKYY
-488 KENATLEEEIA
+488 KENSSLEDEIA

-511 SESSQSFLKENN
+511 SESSQNFLKENN

-532 LSGISTNILHKLLNN
+532 SPATTTNILYKLIMR
-547 NNSDVNENII
+547 NNSDANRYTLNVA
-557 KVSEEINEFFNKDK
+557 KEIDELFNKDK
-571 IKADH
+571 ITADQ

-589 NSTESKPADKP
+589 
-600 SSDNTENKPV
+600 SS
-610 NKPSSANTENKPV
+610 
-623 NKPSSTNTETKPVNK
+623 TETKP
-638 PSSTNTETKP
+638 S
-648 VDKPSSTNTGN
+648 DKPST
-659 KPVDKPSSTNT
+659 
-670 EAKPADKPSSSNT
+670 
-683 ETKPVDKPSSA
+683 
-694 NTEAKPADKPS
+694 
-705 SANTENKPVDK
+705 NTENKPVDK
-716 PSSTN
+716 PSTTN
-721 TETKPVD
+721 TTET
-728 KPSSANTENKP
+728 KP

-746 NTENKPVNK
+746 NAESKPADKPSSTNAETKPVNK
-755 PSSTNTETKP
+755 PSTTNTESKPVNKPSTTNTETKP
-765 VDKPSSANT
+765 T
-774 EAKPVDKPSTNNKQ
+774 DKPSTTNTENKPSTNKQ

-796 KDKNNLTKEEINK
+796 KDKNNLTKEEVNK
-809 INDKIKETKP
+809 INDKLKETRP

-933 ELKVTRFISKDGKE
+933 ELKVTRFVTKDGKE
-947 IKDAEV
+947 IKEAEV

-1011 PDKKADE
+1011 PDKKTDE

-1029 KVDEKENKLSEDGTK
+1029 KVDEKENKPSEDGTK

-1062 GKEIKEAEVGEDKD
+1062 GKEIKEAEVGENKG

-1162 TNTSSKVNNNSNKNT
+1162 TNTSSKVNDNSNKNT

>member
-352 GNASSAPSRSSQPVN
+352 GTASSAPSRSSQPVN
-367 AGGVTVS
+367 AGGASVS

-380 SHTTSIGNRSNY
+380 SNTTSIGNRSNY

-440 SGESASGWMAIMEYE
+440 SGESASGWMTIMEYE

-532 LSGISTNILHKLLNN
+532 SSGISTNILHKLLNN

-600 SSDNTENKPV
+600 SS
-610 NKPSSANTENKPV
+610 
-623 NKPSSTNTETKPVNK
+623 
-638 PSSTNTETKP
+638 
-648 VDKPSSTNTGN
+648 
-659 KPVDKPSSTNT
+659 
-670 EAKPADKPSSSNT
+670 
-683 ETKPVDKPSSA
+683 A

-705 SANTENKPVDK
+705 SA
-716 PSSTN
+716 
-721 TETKPVD
+721 
-728 KPSSANTENKP
+728 
-739 ADKPSST
+739 

-774 EAKPVDKPSTNNKQ
+774 ENKPVNKPSSTNTETKPVDKPSSTNTEAKPVDKPSSTNTEAKPADKPSSANTENKPVDKPSSANTENRPVNKPSSTNTENKPVDKPSTNNKQ

-796 KDKNNLTKEEINK
+796 KDKNNLTKEEVNK

-836 DKDVISSLID
+836 DKDVISSLIN

-869 IIIAKVEENKETKTN
+869 IIIAKVEENKEAKTN

-893 KDLIV
+893 KDLII
-898 EEKENNKLLEKEKE
+898 EEKENNKLLEKERE

-927 LVAEKD
+927 LAAEKD
-933 ELKVTRFISKDGKE
+933 ELKVTRFVTKDGKE

-953 GENKDKE
+953 GETKDKEIKDKDGNIYELETTETKDGITTNVYKLKENKNTEKEEKPENKLEDKSQSVKSDKKADEDKISNIIDNVNKVDEKENKPSGDGTKTLINEKEELKVTKFVTKDGKEIKDAEVGETKDKE

-979 ITTNVYKL
+979 ISTN
-987 KEDKVTEKEEKPENK
+987 
-1002 LEDKSQSVK
+1002 
-1011 PDKKADE
+1011 
-1018 DKISDIIDDVN
+1018 I
-1029 KVDEKENKLSEDGTK
+1029 
-1044 ALINEKEELKVTK
+1044 
-1057 FVTKD
+1057 
-1062 GKEIKEAEVGEDKD
+1062 
-1076 KEVKDKDGNVYELET
+1076 
-1091 TETKDGITT
+1091 
-1100 NVYKLK
+1100 YKLK
-1106 SEDKKVSPT
+1106 SEDKKVSST

-1125 EVNENTKPENK
+1125 EINENTKTENK
-1136 SDLEEI
+1136 SDLE
-1142 KKETKKDKKSSNDSN
+1142 ETKKDKKSSNDSN
-1157 LNTER
+1157 LNKEK
-1162 TNTSSKVNNNSNKNT
+1162 TNTNHKVNDSSNKNT
-1177 SNNSSSSNS
+1177 YNNSSSSNS

-1199 NNSALLFGT
+1199 NNSVLLFGT

-1217 IALKRRKNN
+1217 IALKRRKKQLK

>member
-61 GKWVAPKMGETINR
+61 GKWVAPYMGNTINR
-75 ANYNEGDIHSIV
+75 TNYNAGDVHSIV

-100 VRKNTILT
+100 IRKNTILT

-137 QIHLFRSSKGKVYN
+137 QIHLFKSKDGKVYN

-199 IKYRG
+199 IRYRG
-204 IPDSQGG
+204 IPASQGG

-218 YESKGR
+218 YEANGR
-224 ITHFGRNFPFTREK
+224 ITHFGRNYSYIREK

-252 GAAVQNK
+252 GAAVQNA
-259 DGYIYG
+259 DGYVYG
-265 VYIGNEAGETDVY
+265 VYIGNEAGEQENY
-278 DSANSLSL
+278 SSANSMSL

-292 LDWIYSLINKNSN
+292 LDWIYSLITKNSN
-305 QNRDRTERNSS
+305 QNRNKSERNSS
-316 SVAENQGNKVLHNNT
+316 SVAENQGNHELAPGIT
-331 TKKPENAKHTDPRDW
+331 SKPENAKHTDPRDW

-400 RNNNTD
+400 RNHNTD
-406 NNTVNNT
+406 NNTVNDI

-466 TDSNHYGLF
+466 ADSNHYGLF

-511 SESSQSFLKENN
+511 SESGQSFLKENN

-532 LSGISTNILHKLLNN
+532 SSGISTNILHKLLIK
-547 NNSDVNENII
+547 NNSDVNEDII
-557 KVSEEINEFFNKDK
+557 KVSGEINEFFNKDK

-589 NSTESKPADKP
+589 NSTESKPTDKP
-600 SSDNTENKPV
+600 
-610 NKPSSANTENKPV
+610 
-623 NKPSSTNTETKPVNK
+623 STNTETKPVEK
-638 PSSTNTETKP
+638 PSTTNTETKP
-648 VDKPSSTNTGN
+648 ADKPSATNTET
-659 KPVDKPSSTNT
+659 KPTDKPSAINTETKPTDKPSTTNT
-670 EAKPADKPSSSNT
+670 ETKPADKPS
-683 ETKPVDKPSSA
+683 A
-694 NTEAKPADKPS
+694 
-705 SANTENKPVDK
+705 
-716 PSSTN
+716 TN
-721 TETKPVD
+721 TETKPTD
-728 KPSSANTENKP
+728 KPSAI
-739 ADKPSST
+739 
-746 NTENKPVNK
+746 
-755 PSSTNTETKP
+755 NTETKP
-765 VDKPSSANT
+765 T
-774 EAKPVDKPSTNNKQ
+774 DKPSTNNKQ

-796 KDKNNLTKEEINK
+796 KDKNNLTKEEVNK

-827 KDIKDLKLS
+827 KNIKDLKLS
-836 DKDVISSLID
+836 DKDVISSLMD
-846 NNLEGKKVSE
+846 NNLENKKVSKIE
-856 IEVKNE
+856 IKNE

-869 IIIAKVEENKETKTN
+869 IIVATVEENKETKTN

-933 ELKVTRFISKDGKE
+933 ELKVTRFVTKDGKE
-947 IKDAEV
+947 IKDVEV

-1018 DKISDIIDDVN
+1018 DKISDIINDVN

-1062 GKEIKEAEVGEDKD
+1062 GKEIKEAEVGENKD

-1162 TNTSSKVNNNSNKNT
+1162 TNTSSKVNDNSNKNT

-1199 NNSALLFGT
+1199 NYSALLFGT

-1217 IALKRRKNN
+1217 IALKRRKTN

>member
-265 VYIGNEAGETDVY
+265 VYIGNEVGETDVY

-623 NKPSSTNTETKPVNK
+623 NKPSSTNTETKPV
-638 PSSTNTETKP
+638 
-648 VDKPSSTNTGN
+648 DKPS
-659 KPVDKPSSTNT
+659 P
-670 EAKPADKPSSSNT
+670 
-683 ETKPVDKPSSA
+683 
-694 NTEAKPADKPS
+694 
-705 SANTENKPVDK
+705 
-716 PSSTN
+716 
-721 TETKPVD
+721 
-728 KPSSANTENKP
+728 
-739 ADKPSST
+739 
-746 NTENKPVNK
+746 
-755 PSSTNTETKP
+755 
-765 VDKPSSANT
+765 ANT

-856 IEVKNE
+856 IEIKNE

-927 LVAEKD
+927 LAAEKD
-933 ELKVTRFISKDGKE
+933 ELKVTRFVTKDGKE

-953 GENKDKE
+953 GETKDKEIKDKDGNIYELETTETKDGITTNVYKLKENKNTEKEEKPENKLEDKSQSVKSDKKADEDKISDIIDNVNKVDEKENKPSEDGTKTLINEKEELKVTKFVTKDGKEIKDTEVGETKDKE

-979 ITTNVYKL
+979 ISTN
-987 KEDKVTEKEEKPENK
+987 
-1002 LEDKSQSVK
+1002 
-1011 PDKKADE
+1011 
-1018 DKISDIIDDVN
+1018 I
-1029 KVDEKENKLSEDGTK
+1029 
-1044 ALINEKEELKVTK
+1044 
-1057 FVTKD
+1057 
-1062 GKEIKEAEVGEDKD
+1062 
-1076 KEVKDKDGNVYELET
+1076 
-1091 TETKDGITT
+1091 
-1100 NVYKLK
+1100 YKLK
-1106 SEDKKVSPT
+1106 SEDKKVSST
-1115 EIEDKTISPV
+1115 EIEDKTISPI
-1125 EVNENTKPENK
+1125 EINENTKTENK
-1136 SDLEEI
+1136 SDLA
-1142 KKETKKDKKSSNDSN
+1142 ETKKDKKSSNDSN
-1157 LNTER
+1157 LNKEK
-1162 TNTSSKVNNNSNKNT
+1162 TNTNPKVNDSSNKNT
-1177 SNNSSSSNS
+1177 YNNSSSSNS

-1199 NNSALLFGT
+1199 NNSVLLFGT

-1217 IALKRRKNN
+1217 IALKRIKNN

>member
-100 VRKNTILT
+100 VRKNAILT

-123 KYKGKYITRPIKKS
+123 KYKGKYITREIKKS

-166 LITLDDNIHEINPRV
+166 LITLDDNIYEINPRV
-181 TKLMDIVDTP
+181 TKLMDIVDSP

-204 IPDSQGG
+204 IPASQGG

-224 ITHFGRNFPFTREK
+224 ITHFARDYAYTREK

-252 GAAVQNK
+252 GAAVQNE

-265 VYIGNEAGETDVY
+265 VYIGNEAGDQEVY
-278 DSANSLSL
+278 HSANSMSL

-292 LDWIYSLINKNSN
+292 LDWIYSIITKNSN
-305 QNRDRTERNSS
+305 QNRNKNERNSS
-316 SVAENQGNKVLHNNT
+316 AVAENQGNKILNLNT
-331 TKKPENAKHTDPRDW
+331 TKKPDNAKHADPRDW

-352 GNASSAPSRSSQPVN
+352 GNFSTETSRNSQHVGVGGFSSPKTDN
-367 AGGVTVS
+367 L
-374 GGGNST
+374 T
-380 SHTTSIGNRSNY
+380 SNTITDSNRSNY
-392 NEIAKPDL
+392 NDIAKPDL
-400 RNNNTD
+400 RNNNNTNTNLL
-406 NNTVNNT
+406 NNV

-422 HNKSAKIIFK
+422 QNKSAKIIFK

-440 SGESASGWMAIMEYE
+440 SGESASGWMANIEYE
-455 SLFHPYQTGIG
+455 SLFHPYQKDTGI
-466 TDSNHYGLF
+466 DSFNSGNYGLF
-475 MLNENRYKSSKYY
+475 MLNENKYKSSKYY
-488 KENATLEEEIA
+488 KENATLEEEIS

-532 LSGISTNILHKLLNN
+532 SFGTSTNILHKLLIK
-547 NNSDVNENII
+547 NNSDVDEGII

-589 NSTESKPADKP
+589 NSTE
-600 SSDNTENKPV
+600 
-610 NKPSSANTENKPV
+610 
-623 NKPSSTNTETKPVNK
+623 TKPVNK
-638 PSSTNTETKP
+638 PSTS
-648 VDKPSSTNTGN
+648 
-659 KPVDKPSSTNT
+659 
-670 EAKPADKPSSSNT
+670 
-683 ETKPVDKPSSA
+683 
-694 NTEAKPADKPS
+694 
-705 SANTENKPVDK
+705 NTENKP
-716 PSSTN
+716 T
-721 TETKPVD
+721 
-728 KPSSANTENKP
+728 
-739 ADKPSST
+739 
-746 NTENKPVNK
+746 
-755 PSSTNTETKP
+755 
-765 VDKPSSANT
+765 
-774 EAKPVDKPSTNNKQ
+774 DKPSTTNTESKPVSKPSTNKQ
-788 TVENKVIV
+788 TIENKVIV
-796 KDKNNLTKEEINK
+796 KDKNNLTKEEVNK

-819 ESFVINTT
+819 ESFIINTT
-827 KDIKDLKLS
+827 KDIKNLKLS
-836 DKDVISSLID
+836 DKDVISSLMD
-846 NNLEGKKVSE
+846 NNLENKKVSKIE
-856 IEVKNE
+856 IKNE

-869 IIIAKVEENKETKTN
+869 IIVATVEENKETKTN

-933 ELKVTRFISKDGKE
+933 ELKVTRFVTKDGKE

-966 NVYELETTETKDG
+966 NVYELQITETKDG
-979 ITTNVYKL
+979 ISTNVYKL
-987 KEDKVTEKEEKPENK
+987 KEDKVTEEEKTENK

-1029 KVDEKENKLSEDGTK
+1029 KVDEKENKPSEDGTK

-1057 FVTKD
+1057 FITKN
-1062 GKEIKEAEVGEDKD
+1062 GKEIKEAEVGKNKD

-1106 SEDKKVSPT
+1106 SEYQKVSP
-1115 EIEDKTISPV
+1115 IENKTISPV

-1136 SDLEEI
+1136 SDLAEI

-1162 TNTSSKVNNNSNKNT
+1162 TNTSSKVNNNLNKNT
-1177 SNNSSSSNS
+1177 SNNYSSSNN

-1199 NNSALLFGT
+1199 NNSSLLFGT
-1208 SLMSAGLAG
+1208 SLMSAGLAS

>member
-191 WVSNSGDP
+191 WVSNSGDH
-199 IKYRG
+199 IRYRG

-224 ITHFGRNFPFTREK
+224 ISHFGRNYPFTREK
-238 FIDYSKTAGDTGMT
+238 FVDYSKTAGDTGMT
-252 GAAVQNK
+252 GAAIQNK

-265 VYIGNEAGETDVY
+265 VYIGNEAGDQETFE
-278 DSANSLSL
+278 SANSLSL
-286 EFSKEH
+286 EFSQEH
-292 LDWIYSLINKNSN
+292 LDWIYSFINKNSN
-305 QNRDRTERNSS
+305 QNRDKSERNSS
-316 SVAENQGNKVLHNNT
+316 AVAENQGNHILFDT
-331 TKKPENAKHTDPRDW
+331 ETKKPDNAKHTDPRDW

-352 GNASSAPSRSSQPVN
+352 GGNSAEPSKWKQSQGSSGA
-367 AGGVTVS
+367 AGS
-374 GGGNST
+374 NGGGPISNT
-380 SHTTSIGNRSNY
+380 LLTGNHSNY
-392 NEIAKPDL
+392 TENSKPDL
-400 RNNNTD
+400 RNNNPET
-406 NNTVNNT
+406 NHVNIEK
-413 RPWKIENTI
+413 PWKTENTI
-422 HNKSAKIIFK
+422 NNKSAKIIFK

-440 SGESASGWMAIMEYE
+440 SGEAASGWMANIESK
-455 SLFHPYQTGIG
+455 SLFNPYQKQE
-466 TDSNHYGLF
+466 SNGLFNFYGLF
-475 MLNENRYKSSKYY
+475 MVNENNYKASKYY
-488 KENATLEEEIA
+488 KENSSLEDEIA

-511 SESSQSFLKENN
+511 SESSQNFLKENN

-532 LSGISTNILHKLLNN
+532 SPATTTNILYKLIMR
-547 NNSDVNENII
+547 NNSETNRYTLNVAKEIDELFNENKITA
-557 KVSEEINEFFNKDK
+557 DK
-571 IKADH
+571 

-589 NSTESKPADKP
+589 NSTETKPVDKP
-600 SSDNTENKPV
+600 ST
-610 NKPSSANTENKPV
+610 
-623 NKPSSTNTETKPVNK
+623 TNTETKPVDKPSTTNTETKPADK

-648 VDKPSSTNTGN
+648 VDKPST
-659 KPVDKPSSTNT
+659 TNT
-670 EAKPADKPSSSNT
+670 ETKPADKPSTTNT
-683 ETKPVDKPSSA
+683 EV
-694 NTEAKPADKPS
+694 KPA
-705 SANTENKPVDK
+705 DK

-739 ADKPSST
+739 VDKPSSA

-755 PSSTNTETKP
+755 PYTT
-765 VDKPSSANT
+765 NT
-774 EAKPVDKPSTNNKQ
+774 EAKPADKSSTNNKQ

-796 KDKNNLTKEEINK
+796 KDKNNLTKEEVNK
-809 INDKIKETKP
+809 INDKVKETKP

-836 DKDVISSLID
+836 DKDVISSLIE

-884 KLVLETIPS
+884 KLVLEAIPS
-893 KDLIV
+893 KDLMV

-927 LVAEKD
+927 LVAEKN
-933 ELKVTRFISKDGKE
+933 ELKVTRFVTKEGKE
-947 IKDAEV
+947 IKETEV
-953 GENKDKE
+953 GENKDKEIKDKDGNVYELETTDTKDGITTNVYKLKENKNTEKEEKPENKLEDKSQSIKPDKKSDEDKISDIIDDVNKVDEKENKPSEDETKALINEKEELKVTKFVTKEGKE

-979 ITTNVYKL
+979 ITTN
-987 KEDKVTEKEEKPENK
+987 
-1002 LEDKSQSVK
+1002 
-1011 PDKKADE
+1011 
-1018 DKISDIIDDVN
+1018 I
-1029 KVDEKENKLSEDGTK
+1029 
-1044 ALINEKEELKVTK
+1044 
-1057 FVTKD
+1057 
-1062 GKEIKEAEVGEDKD
+1062 
-1076 KEVKDKDGNVYELET
+1076 
-1091 TETKDGITT
+1091 
-1100 NVYKLK
+1100 YKLK

-1125 EVNENTKPENK
+1125 EINENTKPENK
-1136 SDLEEI
+1136 SDLAEI

-1162 TNTSSKVNNNSNKNT
+1162 TNTSSKVNDNSNKNT
-1177 SNNSSSSNS
+1177 SSNSSSSNN
-1186 ETTRQTPNTSVGN
+1186 ETTRQTPNTSLGN

>member
-108 AAHVVADGNNLTYTT
+108 AAHVVADGSNLTYTT

-137 QIHLFRSSKGKVYN
+137 QIHLFKSSKGKVYN

-191 WVSNSGDP
+191 WISNSGDH
-199 IKYRG
+199 IRYRG

-224 ITHFGRNFPFTREK
+224 IAHFGRNYPFTREK
-238 FIDYSKTAGDTGMT
+238 FVDYSKTAGDTGMT

-265 VYIGNEAGETDVY
+265 VYIGNEAGDQETFE
-278 DSANSLSL
+278 SANSLSL
-286 EFSKEH
+286 EFSQEH
-292 LDWIYSLINKNSN
+292 LDWIYSFINKNSN
-305 QNRDRTERNSS
+305 QNRDKSERNSS
-316 SVAENQGNKVLHNNT
+316 AVAENQGNHILFDT
-331 TKKPENAKHTDPRDW
+331 ETKKPENAKHTDPRDW

-352 GNASSAPSRSSQPVN
+352 G
-367 AGGVTVS
+367 
-374 GGGNST
+374 GNSAEPSKWKQSQGSSGAAGST
-380 SHTTSIGNRSNY
+380 SGSSISNTSLTGHSSNY
-392 NEIAKPDL
+392 TENSKPDL
-400 RNNNTD
+400 RNNNSET
-406 NNTVNNT
+406 NHVNIEKPWKSENTVN
-413 RPWKIENTI
+413 
-422 HNKSAKIIFK
+422 NKSAKIIFK

-440 SGESASGWMAIMEYE
+440 SGEAASGWMANIESK
-455 SLFHPYQTGIG
+455 SLFNPYQKQE
-466 TDSNHYGLF
+466 SNGLFNLNSYGLF
-475 MLNENRYKSSKYY
+475 MVNENNYKASKYY
-488 KENATLEEEIA
+488 KENSSLEDEIA

-511 SESSQSFLKENN
+511 SESSQNFLKENN

-532 LSGISTNILHKLLNN
+532 SPATTTNILYKLIMR
-547 NNSDVNENII
+547 NNSDANRYTLNVA
-557 KVSEEINEFFNKDK
+557 KEIDELFNKDK
-571 IKADH
+571 ITADQ

-589 NSTESKPADKP
+589 
-600 SSDNTENKPV
+600 SS
-610 NKPSSANTENKPV
+610 
-623 NKPSSTNTETKPVNK
+623 TETKP
-638 PSSTNTETKP
+638 S
-648 VDKPSSTNTGN
+648 DKPST
-659 KPVDKPSSTNT
+659 
-670 EAKPADKPSSSNT
+670 
-683 ETKPVDKPSSA
+683 
-694 NTEAKPADKPS
+694 
-705 SANTENKPVDK
+705 NTENKPVDK
-716 PSSTN
+716 PSTTNTESKPVNKPSTTN
-721 TETKPVD
+721 TETKPTD
-728 KPSSANTENKP
+728 KPSTTNTETKST
-739 ADKPSST
+739 DKPST
-746 NTENKPVNK
+746 
-755 PSSTNTETKP
+755 TNTETKP
-765 VDKPSSANT
+765 T
-774 EAKPVDKPSTNNKQ
+774 DKPSTNKQ

-796 KDKNNLTKEEINK
+796 KDKNNLTKEEVNK
-809 INDKIKETKP
+809 INDKLKETRP

-933 ELKVTRFISKDGKE
+933 ELKVTRFVTKDGKE
-947 IKDAEV
+947 IKEAEV

-1011 PDKKADE
+1011 PDKKTDE

-1029 KVDEKENKLSEDGTK
+1029 KVDEKENKPSEDGTK

-1062 GKEIKEAEVGEDKD
+1062 GKEIKEAEVGENKG

-1162 TNTSSKVNNNSNKNT
+1162 TNTSSKVNDNSNKNT

>member
-694 NTEAKPADKPS
+694 NTE
-705 SANTENKPVDK
+705 
-716 PSSTN
+716 
-721 TETKPVD
+721 
-728 KPSSANTENKP
+728 NKP
-739 ADKPSST
+739 A
-746 NTENKPVNK
+746 
-755 PSSTNTETKP
+755 
-765 VDKPSSANT
+765 DKPSSANT

-1062 GKEIKEAEVGEDKD
+1062 GKEIKEAEVGENKD

-1106 SEDKKVSPT
+1106 SENKKVSPT
-1115 EIEDKTISPV
+1115 EIEYKTISPV